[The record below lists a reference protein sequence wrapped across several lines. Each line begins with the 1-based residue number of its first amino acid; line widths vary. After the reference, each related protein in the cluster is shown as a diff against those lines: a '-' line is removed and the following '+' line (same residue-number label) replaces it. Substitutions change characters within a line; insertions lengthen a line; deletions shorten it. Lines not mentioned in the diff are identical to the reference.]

1 MTDKQKTN
9 AYSARNAM
17 SDGHLRYLY
26 EHAMSHTMTFDL
38 QRFGHHHGKSGG
50 KIFASIAGF
59 IVGFTTPWLFGAKA
73 FAAGVMGASLF
84 GSVWSATHQQ
94 SVDSNGSADV
104 SRFDRAQESMSS
116 DGQIPIVYGTRQIS
130 GNQTFH
136 QTNADANTLHKHVVL
151 CEGGIEGVVSV
162 TANDMIIPTGSQT
175 GNTVFTL
182 MNNKYPDARVR
193 KHGSDFDLWAGDNHH
208 HIHLCTK
215 SEVENSHDTYWE
227 YQVSVS
233 SLISYI
239 NQLYA
244 EGWQAFPCAATNNYP
259 GDLWDV
265 EGVVYSETPWSKIFK
280 NSSRWKQKNYVAID
294 ASHGFVNFC
303 ASTVRGGTNYTFHD
317 GDTPENYETVGG
329 YPAMAWLDM
338 NFIVSNELNGNPSV
352 STVVMGKKV
361 YDTRTK
367 KTAYSTNPAMCLRD
381 FMLSKRYGLGRW
393 ISADDLDEDSWN
405 KAADYCDE
413 EISFLDV
420 SGAIIKAKR
429 FELNMVIDQKN
440 SALDWLQEIL
450 ANFQGY
456 LTLSNGKF
464 KLHIE
469 SQTDIS
475 YKFNDDNCSDL
486 SVTPLSIND
495 TPNKY
500 VVKIIDPRNNWST
513 VSCNVEDYADQKER
527 QKIITKEVNLNG
539 TTSQYQALRLARF
552 YRDQNLACP
561 LTLSWKTGINGMH
574 LEPGDVVTV
583 SYHGVFTELPVR
595 ITEIKQ
601 DDDGKFDITG
611 RQYNDTIYG
620 DALGG
625 GVHWYNYTDTTQTVE
640 KRTPSNPT
648 HLKAYT
654 QYRRYE
660 DGTTGYDVI
669 CSYELPQRY
678 DIETGLVYYKTN
690 HMTGAQIGTF
700 KEGEVVDSVGLS
712 RDWIYA
718 GDSPTKIVISNAK
731 VGDIYEFRVQ
741 SRTTDGLVSS
751 EASAPTTTIKV
762 TAKETVPSQPYN
774 LTYNFTKA
782 FTFMWSD
789 VPDSDVMYYEI
800 RKDTNVGSSVGL
812 LGKTQSTSID
822 VNLMERNGTV
832 YVYSVNTLKKYS
844 YPAKIMYNYPKPDA
858 PSYIHFTEALR
869 GVNVLVAPFPA
880 RVKSMRLHIEG
891 SKVSKALDL
900 DNASYTFYGEP
911 DVYNFS
917 ASYVDLMGE
926 GYTSVKY
933 TYTIKPEMNP
943 EWLKDEAISLKKV
956 DKTIQNA
963 VADAQEAVPRLDG
976 VDKDIVG
983 INNDIATVKSDL
995 NNDISNIN
1003 NKLNLAPSDENGYK
1017 SIQELNQKDGKL
1029 ESIIATNKSTQDSVN
1044 ETNASQILQNDNA
1057 IKTVVANLN
1066 KDANGNAYT
1075 SISGLYQTAESIQ
1088 STVQTNKSS
1097 ADSAISQVSQKAD
1110 NVKVTIENKLNNTDP
1125 SKSAYKSISQLS
1137 QTANEIK
1144 TTVIANKTASDKADE
1159 SLASQIKQTAESI
1172 TTTVQTNKKDTDN
1185 AISQVSQKADNVKV
1199 TIENKLNNTD
1209 PSKSEYLSIAQLS
1222 QTADEI
1228 KTTVQTNKKDTD
1240 NAISQVSQKADNVK
1254 VTIENKLN
1262 NTDPSKSE
1270 YLSISQL
1277 SQTAN
1282 EIKTTVQTNKK
1293 DTDSAI
1299 SQVSQKADNV
1309 KVTIENNLNNTDPSK
1324 SAYKSITQLQT
1335 NINGVSSTVQNNKSA
1350 TDTEIS
1356 QIKQTANSLS
1366 STVQEHHTDA
1376 NNQIS
1381 GLSTKITQNADK
1393 ITSVV
1398 TNLSDSDKA
1407 KKNYSAIAQMDDDI
1421 ALRVA
1426 KDDVVNQI
1434 NISKESIL
1442 IDGKKVHITGD
1453 TKFDNNVIVGGMI
1466 AANAITADKLSA
1478 STMEL
1483 TDSQGIKG
1491 GGATLDTNGL
1501 TVRGSDGSYVVH
1513 GSSGMEFHDGNGN
1526 TFAMVGA
1533 IVMGTVK
1540 DGQWVRF
1547 TKPWKTV
1554 PNVIVTPISLQTA
1567 IPGYN
1572 STNLYLD
1579 CRPQSVTTNGFQ
1591 AVCRTVLKAGSG
1603 GLVPVN
1609 KTATGHLKSYSMG
1622 IDGTEITIPEKATTF
1637 TINVTWSITN
1647 YGEDRTAHE
1656 DDYPAFLGPVYL
1668 NLKIDVNG
1676 TNKVNKRIGT
1686 APADD
1691 WYYEKTFNGGH
1702 SETITVSGGDKIK
1715 LYFVATAEKGK
1726 WQDFNEADISA
1737 TIGNYTFN
1745 TTADVPLASGNAFFL
1760 CTDNHN
1766 SPYTI
1771 SNS

>member
-1 MTDKQKTN
+1 MDKQNMNLQDAHNVMTDGEVERIYRE
-9 AYSARNAM
+9 AIEAPF
-17 SDGHLRYLY
+17 L
-26 EHAMSHTMTFDL
+26 FDL

-94 SVDSNGSADV
+94 NVDSNGSADV
-104 SRFDRAQESMSS
+104 SRFDRAQETMSS
-116 DGQIPIVYGTRQIS
+116 DAQIPIVYGTRQIS

-162 TANDMIIPTGSQT
+162 MASDMIIPTGSQT
-175 GNTVFTL
+175 GNTVFTI

-193 KHGSDFDLWAGDNHH
+193 KHGQDFDLWAGDNHH

-215 SEVENSHDTYWE
+215 KEVENSHDTYWE

-244 EGWQAFPCAATNNYP
+244 EGWQAFPVAATNNYP
-259 GDLWDV
+259 GDLWDA
-265 EGVVYSETPWSKIFK
+265 EGNVYVETPWSKLFENQDKYNEQNHVTIDGK
-280 NSSRWKQKNYVAID
+280 N
-294 ASHGFVNFC
+294 GFINFC
-303 ASTVRGGTNYTFHD
+303 ADTIRGGTNYTFHD
-317 GDTPENYETVGG
+317 CESPSNYNEVGG

-338 NFIVSNELNGNPSV
+338 EFIVSNELNGNPSV
-352 STVVMGKKV
+352 SAVVMGKKV

-393 ISADDLDEDSWN
+393 ITADDLDEDSWN
-405 KAADYCDE
+405 RVADYCDE
-413 EISFLDV
+413 EISFLDA
-420 SGAIIKAKR
+420 SGAIIRAKR

-440 SALDWLQEIL
+440 SALDWVQEIL

-456 LTLSNGKF
+456 LTLTNGKF

-469 SQTDIS
+469 QQTDVS

-486 SVTPLSIND
+486 SVTPLSLND

-500 VVKIIDPRNNWST
+500 TVKIIDPRNNWSS
-513 VSCNVEDYADQKER
+513 VACNVEDYADQKER

-561 LTLSWKTGINGMH
+561 LTLSWRTGINGMH
-574 LEPGDVVTV
+574 LEPGDVVTI
-583 SYHGVFTELPVR
+583 SYHKVFTDLPVR

-601 DDDGKFDITG
+601 DDDGKFELTG

-648 HLKAYT
+648 NLRAYT

-678 DIETGLVYYKTN
+678 DVETGLVYYKTN
-690 HMTGAQIGTF
+690 HMTAAQIGTF

-712 RDWIYA
+712 REWIYA

-741 SRTTDGLVSS
+741 SRTTDGLISS
-751 EASAPTTTIKV
+751 EASAPTVTIKV

-774 LTYNFTKA
+774 LTYDFTKS
-782 FTFMWSD
+782 FTFKWSD

-800 RKDTNVGSSVGL
+800 RTDTNVGLTIGL

-822 VNLMERNGTV
+822 VNLIERKGTV

-844 YPAKIMYNYPKPDA
+844 YPAKITYNYPKPDA

-880 RVKSMRLHIEG
+880 RVKSMRLYVEG
-891 SKVSKALDL
+891 HGISKSFDL
-900 DNASYTFYGEP
+900 DNASYTFNGEP
-911 DVYNFS
+911 DIYEFW

-933 TYTIKPEMNP
+933 AYTIKPEMNP

-956 DKTIQNA
+956 DKEIQNA
-963 VADAQEAVPRLDG
+963 VSDAQQAIPRLDK
-976 VDKDIVG
+976 VDNDIAD
-983 INNDIATVKSDL
+983 INNDLSAAKSDL
-995 NNDISNIN
+995 ENDIRQIN
-1003 NKLNLAPSDENGYK
+1003 EDISSVRSDLSQARADVNADVKTITDKLSLAPSDPNGYK
-1017 SIQELNQKDGKL
+1017 SIQELNRKDGEL
-1029 ESIIATNKSTQDSVN
+1029 ESTIASNKATQDGVN
-1044 ETNASQILQNDNA
+1044 ETNASLISQNDSA
-1057 IKTVVANLN
+1057 IKTMVLNLN
-1066 KDANGNAYT
+1066 SDANGNTYR
-1075 SISGLYQTAESIQ
+1075 SISSLYQTAEGIK
-1088 STVQTNKSS
+1088 STVDSNKSATDNS
-1097 ADSAISQVSQKAD
+1097 ISQVSQKAD
-1110 NVKVTIENKLNNTDP
+1110 NVKI
-1125 SKSAYKSISQLS
+1125 
-1137 QTANEIK
+1137 
-1144 TTVIANKTASDKADE
+1144 
-1159 SLASQIKQTAESI
+1159 
-1172 TTTVQTNKKDTDN
+1172 
-1185 AISQVSQKADNVKV
+1185 
-1199 TIENKLNNTD
+1199 
-1209 PSKSEYLSIAQLS
+1209 
-1222 QTADEI
+1222 
-1228 KTTVQTNKKDTD
+1228 
-1240 NAISQVSQKADNVK
+1240 
-1254 VTIENKLN
+1254 
-1262 NTDPSKSE
+1262 
-1270 YLSISQL
+1270 
-1277 SQTAN
+1277 
-1282 EIKTTVQTNKK
+1282 
-1293 DTDSAI
+1293 
-1299 SQVSQKADNV
+1299 
-1309 KVTIENNLNNTDPSK
+1309 TIENNLNNTDPSK
-1324 SAYKSITQLQT
+1324 SAYKSISQLQV
-1335 NINGVSSTVQNNKSA
+1335 NINGLTSTVQENKSA
-1350 TDTEIS
+1350 TDTQIS
-1356 QIKQTANSLS
+1356 QIKQNANSLS
-1366 STVQEHHTDA
+1366 STVQNYHTDA

-1381 GLSTKITQNADK
+1381 GLSSQIKQNANS

-1398 TNLSDSDKA
+1398 TNLSDSEKA
-1407 KKNYSAIAQMDDDI
+1407 KKNYSAIAQLNDDI
-1421 ALRVA
+1421 ALRVS
-1426 KDDVVNQI
+1426 KDDVINQI

-1453 TKFDNNVIVGGMI
+1453 THFDNNVVVRGMI
-1466 AANAITADKLSA
+1466 AAGAITADKLSA

-1483 TDSQGIKG
+1483 TANQGIKG

-1501 TVRGSDGSYVVH
+1501 TVRGNDGSYVVH
-1513 GSSGMEFHDGNGN
+1513 GSNGMEFHDGNGN

-1533 IVMGTVK
+1533 MVMGTVK
-1540 DGQWVRF
+1540 DGQWIKF
-1547 TKPWKTV
+1547 TKPWKNV

-1579 CRPQSVTTNGFQ
+1579 CRAQNVTKNGFQ

-1603 GLVPVN
+1603 GVFPVN
-1609 KTATGHLKSYSMG
+1609 KLASRDLSDLYNKGIPNLTAYTYDIS
-1622 IDGTEITIPEKATTF
+1622 EIKVPDKATKV
-1637 TINVTWSITN
+1637 TINSSWAIENIGDIMWVSHDDD
-1647 YGEDRTAHE
+1647 DRFRYYFG
-1656 DDYPAFLGPVYL
+1656 DIYVDLR
-1668 NLKIDVNG
+1668 IDVNG
-1676 TNKVNKRIGT
+1676 STIKTKRLGSSLGQKT
-1686 APADD
+1686 D
-1691 WYYEKTFNGGH
+1691 EKFKESKSGND
-1702 SETITVSGGDKIK
+1702 SEIITVSGGDTIKIYGVISVQTVK
-1715 LYFVATAEKGK
+1715 RGNFNPQYGDSYEGFGKG
-1726 WQDFNEADISA
+1726 SA
-1737 TIGNYTFN
+1737 SYTLANYSFN
-1745 TTADVPLASGNAFFL
+1745 TTADAPLASGNAFFL
-1760 CTDNHN
+1760 CTDKHN

-1771 SNS
+1771 SDSQ

>member
-50 KIFASIAGF
+50 KMFASIAGF

-94 SVDSNGSADV
+94 SVDSNASADV

-227 YQVSVS
+227 YQVSVT

-265 EGVVYSETPWSKIFK
+265 EGNVYMDIPYGKVFG
-280 NSSRWKQKNYVAID
+280 SSNAWQQQNHVSVD
-294 ASHGFVNFC
+294 STHGFVNFC

-317 GDTPENYETVGG
+317 GDTPENYDTVGG

-352 STVVMGKKV
+352 SAVVMGKKV

-413 EISFLDV
+413 EISFLDA

-456 LTLSNGKF
+456 LTLTNGKF

-486 SVTPLSIND
+486 SVTPLSLND

-500 VVKIIDPRNNWST
+500 VVKIIDPRNNWTT
-513 VSCNVEDYADQKER
+513 VACNVEDYADQKER

-625 GVHWYNYTDTTQTVE
+625 GVHWYNYTDITQTVE

-648 HLKAYT
+648 NLRAYT

-678 DIETGLVYYKTN
+678 DVETGLVYYKTN

-712 RDWIYA
+712 REWIYA
-718 GDSPTKIVISNAK
+718 GDSPTKIVIPNAK

-741 SRTTDGLVSS
+741 SRTTDGLISS
-751 EASAPTTTIKV
+751 EASAPTVTIKV

-774 LTYNFTKA
+774 LTYDFTKA
-782 FTFMWSD
+782 FTFKWSD

-822 VNLMERNGTV
+822 VNLMERKGTV

-844 YPAKIMYNYPKPDA
+844 YPAKVTYNYPKPDA

-880 RVKSMRLHIEG
+880 HVKSMRLYVEG
-891 SKVSKALDL
+891 TKVSKALDL
-900 DNASYTFYGEP
+900 NNASYTFYGEP

-933 TYTIKPEMNP
+933 AYTIKPEMNP

-956 DKTIQNA
+956 DKTIQTA
-963 VADAQEAVPRLDG
+963 VSDAQQAIPRLDTLDANVTELKKTDG
-976 VDKDIVG
+976 EIV
-983 INNDIATVKSDL
+983 ATV
-995 NNDISNIN
+995 
-1003 NKLNLAPSDENGYK
+1003 A
-1017 SIQELNQKDGKL
+1017 
-1029 ESIIATNKSTQDSVN
+1029 
-1044 ETNASQILQNDNA
+1044 
-1057 IKTVVANLN
+1057 
-1066 KDANGNAYT
+1066 
-1075 SISGLYQTAESIQ
+1075 
-1088 STVQTNKSS
+1088 
-1097 ADSAISQVSQKAD
+1097 
-1110 NVKVTIENKLNNTDP
+1110 
-1125 SKSAYKSISQLS
+1125 
-1137 QTANEIK
+1137 
-1144 TTVIANKTASDKADE
+1144 ANKKASDDADA
-1159 SLASQIKQTAESI
+1159 SLATQIKQTAESI
-1172 TTTVQTNKKDTDN
+1172 TSTVEANRKAQDKKNGSLDTD
-1185 AISQVSQKADNVKV
+1185 
-1199 TIENKLNNTD
+1199 
-1209 PSKSEYLSIAQLS
+1209 
-1222 QTADEI
+1222 
-1228 KTTVQTNKKDTD
+1228 
-1240 NAISQVSQKADNVK
+1240 
-1254 VTIENKLN
+1254 
-1262 NTDPSKSE
+1262 
-1270 YLSISQL
+1270 ISQL
-1277 SQTAN
+1277 KQTA
-1282 EIKTTVQTNKK
+1282 E
-1293 DTDSAI
+1293 
-1299 SQVSQKADNV
+1299 
-1309 KVTIENNLNNTDPSK
+1309 
-1324 SAYKSITQLQT
+1324 SIT
-1335 NINGVSSTVQNNKSA
+1335 STVQANKRTSDEADASLA
-1350 TDTEIS
+1350 T
-1356 QIKQTANSLS
+1356 QMKQTAESIT
-1366 STVQEHHTDA
+1366 TVV
-1376 NNQIS
+1376 S
-1381 GLSTKITQNADK
+1381 
-1393 ITSVV
+1393 
-1398 TNLSDSDKA
+1398 NLSDVDKA
-1407 KKNYSAIAQMDDDI
+1407 KAVYSAIAQLADAI
-1421 ALRVA
+1421 QLRVTA
-1426 KDDVVNQI
+1426 NDLEGLGKNGKLMSYL
-1434 NISKESIL
+1434 NMTPISVSILSKLLHITADTL
-1442 IDGKKVHITGD
+1442 IDG
-1453 TKFDNNVIVGGMI
+1453 NVITNGMI
-1466 AANAITADKLSA
+1466 KAGAITADKLAA
-1478 STMEL
+1478 SIIEL
-1483 TDSQGIKG
+1483 TNSQGIKG

-1533 IVMGTVK
+1533 VVMGTVK

-1554 PNVIVTPISLQTA
+1554 PNVIVTPISLQTSIA
-1567 IPGYN
+1567 GYT

-1579 CRPQSVTTNGFQ
+1579 CRPQNVTVNGFQ

-1603 GLVPVN
+1603 GTIPVN
-1609 KTATGHLKSYSMG
+1609 KAASRSFSDLSNHDFAGVKTYTYDIS
-1622 IDGTEITIPEKATTF
+1622 EIKVPDKATKV
-1637 TINVTWSITN
+1637 TINSSWTINNIFDSEWESDNDGDHDWYN
-1647 YGEDRTAHE
+1647 YYFGDIFVDLR
-1656 DDYPAFLGPVYL
+1656 
-1668 NLKIDVNG
+1668 IDVNG
-1676 TNKVNKRIGT
+1676 STVKTKRIGT
-1686 APADD
+1686 SLGRKEDYFKD
-1691 WYYEKTFNGGH
+1691 NKYGNDSEVITVNSGDTIKIYGVFSVQTVKRGDFGRIEYYEGFGNGDA
-1702 SETITVSGGDKIK
+1702 SYTLT
-1715 LYFVATAEKGK
+1715 
-1726 WQDFNEADISA
+1726 
-1737 TIGNYTFN
+1737 NYSFN
-1745 TTADVPLASGNAFFL
+1745 TTADAPLASGNAFFL
-1760 CTDNHN
+1760 CTDKHN

-1771 SNS
+1771 SDSQ

>member
-1 MTDKQKTN
+1 
-9 AYSARNAM
+9 
-17 SDGHLRYLY
+17 
-26 EHAMSHTMTFDL
+26 MTFKFNL

-50 KIFASIAGF
+50 KIFATVLGAILGCANPVMFGLAHTANLAGA
-59 IVGFTTPWLFGAKA
+59 L
-73 FAAGVMGASLF
+73 MGASLF
-84 GSVWSATHQQ
+84 GSIWSATHNQ
-94 SVDSNGSADV
+94 NNTGSPDV
-104 SRFDRAQESMSS
+104 SRFDRAQETMSA
-116 DGQIPIVYGTRQIS
+116 DGQIPIVYGTRQIT

-162 TANDMIIPTGSQT
+162 TANDMIIPTGSQS
-175 GNTVFTL
+175 GNTVFTI
-182 MNNKYPDARVR
+182 MNNKYPNARVR

-215 SEVENSHDTYWE
+215 SEVEKSNNTYWE
-227 YQVSVS
+227 YQVSVT

-239 NQLYA
+239 NQLYS

-259 GDLWDV
+259 GDLWDA
-265 EGVVYSETPWSKIFK
+265 EGNVYVETPWSKLFENQDK
-280 NSSRWKQKNYVAID
+280 YNEKNYVELD
-294 ASHGFVNFC
+294 ATHGFINFC
-303 ASTVRGGTNYTFHD
+303 ADTIRGGTNYTFHD
-317 GDTPENYETVGG
+317 GDTPSNYDEVGG

-338 NFIVSNELNGNPSV
+338 NFIVSSELNGNPSV
-352 STVVMGKKV
+352 SAVVMGKKV
-361 YDTRTK
+361 YDIRTK
-367 KTAYSTNPAMCLRD
+367 KTEYSTNPAMCLRD
-381 FMLSKRYGLGRW
+381 FMLSERYGLGRW
-393 ISADDLDEDSWN
+393 IKAEDLDDDSWA

-413 EISFLDV
+413 EISFLDA
-420 SGAIIKAKR
+420 SGATVKAKR

-440 SALDWLQEIL
+440 DAIEWLKEIL

-456 LTLSNGKF
+456 LTLTNGKF

-469 SQTDIS
+469 QQTDVC
-475 YKFNDDNCSDL
+475 YKFNDDNCFEL
-486 SVTPLSIND
+486 SVAPLALTD

-500 VVKIIDPRNNWST
+500 DVKIIDPRNNWST
-513 VSCNVEDYADQKER
+513 VSCVVEDYADQKER

-552 YRDQNLACP
+552 YRDQNLSCP
-561 LTLSWKTGINGMH
+561 LNISFKTGMQGMH

-583 SYHGVFTELPVR
+583 SYHEVFTDLPIR
-595 ITEIKQ
+595 ITDIKQ
-601 DDDGKFDITG
+601 NDDGNYEISG

-648 HLKAYT
+648 NLRAYT

-660 DGTTGYDVI
+660 DGSTGYDVI
-669 CSYELPQRY
+669 FSYELPQRY
-678 DIETGLVYYKTN
+678 DVETGLVYYKTN
-690 HMTGAQIGTF
+690 HMTAAQIGTF

-712 RDWIYA
+712 REWIYA
-718 GDSPTKIVISNAK
+718 GDSPTKIVIPNAK

-751 EASAPTTTIKV
+751 EASAPTVTIKV

-774 LTYNFTKA
+774 LTYDFTKS
-782 FTFMWSD
+782 FTFKWSD
-789 VPDSDVMYYEI
+789 VPDSDVMYYEV
-800 RKDTNVGSSVGL
+800 RTDTNVGSPVGL

-822 VNLMERNGTV
+822 VNLMKRKGTV

-844 YPAKIMYNYPKPDA
+844 YPAKVTYNYPKPDA

-880 RVKSMRLHIEG
+880 RVKSMRLYVEG
-891 SKVSKALDL
+891 HNISKSFDL
-900 DNASYTFYGEP
+900 NNASYTFYGEP
-911 DVYNFS
+911 DIYNFW

-933 TYTIKPEMNP
+933 AYTIKPEMNP

-956 DKTIQNA
+956 DKTIQGA
-963 VADAQEAVPRLDG
+963 VADAQEAIPRLNS
-976 VDKDIVG
+976 VDSDIKR
-983 INNDIATVKSDL
+983 INEDISSVRSDL
-995 NNDISNIN
+995 AQARTDENADVKTITD
-1003 NKLNLAPSDENGYK
+1003 KLNLAPSDPNGYK
-1017 SIQELNQKDGKL
+1017 SIQELNTKDGQL
-1029 ESIIATNKSTQDSVN
+1029 ESTIASNKTAQDSVN
-1044 ETNASQILQNDNA
+1044 KTNASLISQNDSA
-1057 IKTVVANLN
+1057 IKTMVLNLN
-1066 KDANGNAYT
+1066 SDANGNTYK
-1075 SISGLYQTAESIQ
+1075 SISGLYQTAEGIK
-1088 STVQTNKSS
+1088 STVDSNKSAMDNS
-1097 ADSAISQVSQKAD
+1097 ISQISQKAD
-1110 NVKVTIENKLNNTDP
+1110 SIKSTIETNLNNTDP
-1125 SKSAYKSISQLS
+1125 AKSAYKSISQLS

-1144 TTVIANKTASDKADE
+1144 TTV
-1159 SLASQIKQTAESI
+1159 
-1172 TTTVQTNKKDTDN
+1172 QTNKQD
-1185 AISQVSQKADNVKV
+1185 ADN
-1199 TIENKLNNTD
+1199 
-1209 PSKSEYLSIAQLS
+1209 
-1222 QTADEI
+1222 
-1228 KTTVQTNKKDTD
+1228 
-1240 NAISQVSQKADNVK
+1240 
-1254 VTIENKLN
+1254 
-1262 NTDPSKSE
+1262 
-1270 YLSISQL
+1270 
-1277 SQTAN
+1277 
-1282 EIKTTVQTNKK
+1282 
-1293 DTDSAI
+1293 AI

-1309 KVTIENNLNNTDPSK
+1309 KVTIENNLNSTDPSK
-1324 SAYKSITQLQT
+1324 SAYRSISQLQV
-1335 NINGVSSTVQNNKSA
+1335 NINGLTSTVQNNKSA
-1350 TDTEIS
+1350 TDTQIS
-1356 QIKQTANSLS
+1356 QIKQNANSLS
-1366 STVQEHHTDA
+1366 STVQNYHTDA

-1381 GLSTKITQNADK
+1381 GLSSQIKQNANS

-1398 TNLSDSDKA
+1398 TNLSDSEKA
-1407 KKNYSAIAQMDDDI
+1407 KKNYSAILQLGNDI

-1426 KDDVVNQI
+1426 KDDIINQI

-1453 TKFDNNVIVGGMI
+1453 THFDNNVVVRGMI
-1466 AANAITADKLSA
+1466 AAGAITADKLSA

-1483 TDSQGIKG
+1483 TANQGIKG

-1501 TVRGSDGSYVVH
+1501 TVRGNDGSYVVH
-1513 GSSGMEFHDGNGN
+1513 GSNGMEFHDGNGN

-1533 IVMGTVK
+1533 MVMGTVK
-1540 DGQWVRF
+1540 DGQWVKF

-1579 CRPQSVTTNGFQ
+1579 CRPQNVTVNGFQ

-1603 GLVPVN
+1603 GLVPIN
-1609 KTATGHLKSYSMG
+1609 KTVTGHLESYSMT

-1637 TINVTWSITN
+1637 TINTTWAITN

-1656 DDYPAFLGPVYL
+1656 DDYHAFLGPAYL

-1676 TNKVNKRIGT
+1676 KNKANKRIGT

-1691 WYYEKTFNGGH
+1691 WYYEKTFSGGH

-1715 LYFVATAEKGK
+1715 IYFVATAEKGK
-1726 WQDFNEADISA
+1726 WQDFNEADVSA
-1737 TIGNYTFN
+1737 TIGNYSFN
-1745 TTADVPLASGNAFFL
+1745 TTADVALASGNAFFL
-1760 CTDNHN
+1760 CTDRHN

-1771 SNS
+1771 SDS

>member
-9 AYSARNAM
+9 LHDARNAM
-17 SDGHLRYLY
+17 SDGYLRYLY
-26 EHAMSHTMTFDL
+26 EHVMSHTPVFDL
-38 QRFGHHHGKSGG
+38 QRFGHHRGKSGG
-50 KIFASIAGF
+50 KMFASIAGF
-59 IVGFTTPWLFGAKA
+59 LVGFSTPWLFGAKA
-73 FAAGVMGASLF
+73 FSAGIMGASLF
-84 GSVWSATHQQ
+84 GSIWSASHTQN
-94 SVDSNGSADV
+94 VDTGSADV
-104 SRFDRAQESMSS
+104 SRFDRAQETMSS
-116 DGQIPIVYGTRQIS
+116 DGQIPVVYGTRQVT

-162 TANDMIIPTGSQT
+162 MANDMIIPTGSQT

-182 MNNKYPDARVR
+182 MNNKYPDARVK

-215 SEVENSHDTYWE
+215 KEVENSHDTYWE
-227 YQVSVS
+227 YQVSVT

-239 NQLYA
+239 NQLYS

-265 EGVVYSETPWSKIFK
+265 EGVVYMDVPYGKVFG
-280 NSSRWKQKNYVAID
+280 NSNAYQQQNHVSVD
-294 ASHGFVNFC
+294 STHGFVNFC
-303 ASTVRGGTNYTFHD
+303 ADTIRGGTNYSFHD
-317 GDTPENYETVGG
+317 GDTPSNYDTVGG

-352 STVVMGKKV
+352 SAVVMGKKV

-393 ISADDLDEDSWN
+393 ITSDDLDEDSWN

-413 EISFLDV
+413 EISFLDA

-456 LTLSNGKF
+456 LTLTNGKF

-469 SQTDIS
+469 QQTDIA

-486 SVTPLSIND
+486 SVTPLSLSD

-500 VVKIIDPRNNWST
+500 VVKIIDPRNNWTT
-513 VSCNVEDYADQKER
+513 VACNVEDYADQKER

-601 DDDGKFDITG
+601 DDDGKFDISG

-625 GVHWYNYTDTTQTVE
+625 GVHWYNYTDITQTAERRV
-640 KRTPSNPT
+640 PSNPT
-648 HLKAYT
+648 NLRAYT

-660 DGTTGYDVI
+660 DGSTGYDVI

-678 DIETGLVYYKTN
+678 DVETGLVYYKTN
-690 HMTGAQIGTF
+690 HMTAAQIGTF

-712 RDWIYA
+712 REWIYA

-741 SRTTDGLVSS
+741 SRTTDGLISS
-751 EASAPTTTIKV
+751 EASAPTVTIKV

-774 LTYNFTKA
+774 LTYDFTKA
-782 FTFMWSD
+782 FTFKWSD

-800 RKDTNVGSSVGL
+800 RKDTNVGSAIGL

-822 VNLMERNGTV
+822 VNLMERKGTV

-844 YPAKIMYNYPKPDA
+844 YPAKVTYNYPKPDA

-880 RVKSMRLHIEG
+880 RVKSMRLYVE
-891 SKVSKALDL
+891 STKVSKALDL

-933 TYTIKPEMNP
+933 AYTIKPEMNP
-943 EWLKDEAISLKKV
+943 EWLKDEAISLNKV
-956 DKTIQNA
+956 DKTIQSA
-963 VADAQEAVPRLDG
+963 VKDAQEAIPRLDG
-976 VDKDIVG
+976 VDGNIEKINTNISELRHTDTELVSTIAQNKKD
-983 INNDIATVKSDL
+983 
-995 NNDISNIN
+995 
-1003 NKLNLAPSDENGYK
+1003 
-1017 SIQELNQKDGKL
+1017 
-1029 ESIIATNKSTQDSVN
+1029 
-1044 ETNASQILQNDNA
+1044 
-1057 IKTVVANLN
+1057 
-1066 KDANGNAYT
+1066 
-1075 SISGLYQTAESIQ
+1075 
-1088 STVQTNKSS
+1088 

-1110 NVKVTIENKLNNTDP
+1110 NVKVTIENGLNTTDP
-1125 SKSAYKSISQLS
+1125 SKSPYKSISQL
-1137 QTANEIK
+1137 
-1144 TTVIANKTASDKADE
+1144 
-1159 SLASQIKQTAESI
+1159 
-1172 TTTVQTNKKDTDN
+1172 
-1185 AISQVSQKADNVKV
+1185 KV
-1199 TIENKLNNTD
+1199 D
-1209 PSKSEYLSIAQLS
+1209 
-1222 QTADEI
+1222 
-1228 KTTVQTNKKDTD
+1228 
-1240 NAISQVSQKADNVK
+1240 
-1254 VTIENKLN
+1254 
-1262 NTDPSKSE
+1262 
-1270 YLSISQL
+1270 
-1277 SQTAN
+1277 
-1282 EIKTTVQTNKK
+1282 
-1293 DTDSAI
+1293 
-1299 SQVSQKADNV
+1299 
-1309 KVTIENNLNNTDPSK
+1309 
-1324 SAYKSITQLQT
+1324 
-1335 NINGVSSTVQNNKSA
+1335 INGLTTTVQNNKSA
-1350 TDTEIS
+1350 TDTQIS
-1356 QIKQTANSLS
+1356 QVKQNADSLS
-1366 STVQEHHTDA
+1366 STVQNYHTDA
-1376 NNQIS
+1376 NNKIS
-1381 GLSTKITQNADK
+1381 GLSTKVQQNATS

-1398 TNLSDSDKA
+1398 TNLSNSDKA
-1407 KKNYSAIAQMDDDI
+1407 KKNYSAIAQLDNNI
-1421 ALRVA
+1421 SLKVS
-1426 KDDVVNQI
+1426 KNDVINQI
-1434 NISKESIL
+1434 NVSNESIL
-1442 IDGKKVHITGD
+1442 IDGKKIHITGD

-1466 AANAITADKLSA
+1466 AAGAVTADKLSA

-1483 TDSQGIKG
+1483 TANQGIKG
-1491 GGATLDTNGL
+1491 GGATLDAKGL
-1501 TVRGSDGSYVVH
+1501 TVRGNDGSYVVH
-1513 GSSGMEFHDGNGN
+1513 GSNGMEFHDGNGN

-1533 IVMGTVK
+1533 MVMGTVK
-1540 DGQWVRF
+1540 DGQWVKF

-1554 PNVIVTPISLQTA
+1554 PNVIVTPISLQTSLSN
-1567 IPGYN
+1567 YT

-1579 CRPQSVTTNGFQ
+1579 CRPQNVTVNGFQ

-1609 KTATGHLKSYSMG
+1609 KTVTGHLEYKSIT
-1622 IDGTEITIPEKATTF
+1622 IDGTEITIPENATTF

-1647 YGEDRTAHE
+1647 FGDDETHHE
-1656 DDYPAFLGPVYL
+1656 DDYHTFLGPAYL
-1668 NLKIDVNG
+1668 DLKIDVNG
-1676 TNKVNKRIGT
+1676 TNKVDKRIGT

-1691 WYYEKTFNGGH
+1691 WYYEKTFSGGD
-1702 SETITVSGGDKIK
+1702 SETLAVSGGDKIK
-1715 LYFVATAEKGK
+1715 VYFVATAGKGK
-1726 WQDFNEADISA
+1726 WREFDEANISA
-1737 TIGNYTFN
+1737 TIGNYSFN

-1760 CTDNHN
+1760 CTDKHN
-1766 SPYTI
+1766 SPYTV
-1771 SNS
+1771 SDSQ

>member
-9 AYSARNAM
+9 LHDAHNAM
-17 SDGHLRYLY
+17 SDEHLRYLY
-26 EHAMSHTMTFDL
+26 EHAMSHTPVFDL

-50 KIFASIAGF
+50 KMFASIAGF
-59 IVGFTTPWLFGAKA
+59 LVGFTTPWLFGAKA

-84 GSVWSATHQQ
+84 GSIWSASHTQN
-94 SVDSNGSADV
+94 VDTGSADV
-104 SRFDRAQESMSS
+104 SRFDRAQETMSS
-116 DGQIPIVYGTRQIS
+116 DGQIPVVYGTRQVT

-162 TANDMIIPTGSQT
+162 MANDMIIPTGSQT

-215 SEVENSHDTYWE
+215 KEVENSHDTYWE
-227 YQVSVS
+227 YQVSVT

-244 EGWQAFPCAATNNYP
+244 EGWQAFPCAATNSYP

-265 EGVVYSETPWSKIFK
+265 EGNVYMDEPYGKVFG
-280 NSSRWKQKNYVAID
+280 SSNAFQQQNHVSVDSI
-294 ASHGFVNFC
+294 HGFVNFC
-303 ASTVRGGTNYTFHD
+303 ADTIRGGTNYSFHD
-317 GDTPENYETVGG
+317 GDTPSNYNEVGG

-352 STVVMGKKV
+352 SAVVMGKKV

-413 EISFLDV
+413 EINFLDA

-456 LTLSNGKF
+456 LTLTNGKF

-486 SVTPLSIND
+486 SVTPLSLSD

-500 VVKIIDPRNNWST
+500 VVKIIDPRNNWTT
-513 VSCNVEDYADQKER
+513 VACNVEDYADQKER

-625 GVHWYNYTDTTQTVE
+625 GIHWYNYTDITQTVE

-648 HLKAYT
+648 NIRAYT

-678 DIETGLVYYKTN
+678 DVETGLVYYKTN

-751 EASAPTTTIKV
+751 EASAPTVTIKV

-774 LTYNFTKA
+774 LTYDFSKA
-782 FTFMWSD
+782 FTFKWSD

-800 RKDTNVGSSVGL
+800 RTDTNVGSPVGL

-822 VNLMERNGTV
+822 VNLMERKGTV

-844 YPAKIMYNYPKPDA
+844 YPAKVTYNYPKPDA

-880 RVKSMRLHIEG
+880 RVKSMRLYVEG
-891 SKVSKALDL
+891 HGVSKSFDL
-900 DNASYTFYGEP
+900 ANASYTFKGEP
-911 DVYNFS
+911 DIYEFW

-926 GYTSVKY
+926 GYMSVRY
-933 TYTIKPEMNP
+933 AYTIKPELNP

-956 DKTIQNA
+956 DKEIQDA
-963 VADAQEAVPRLDG
+963 VKDAQQALPNLNEKVAELTKTD
-976 VDKDIVG
+976 DEIK
-983 INNDIATVKSDL
+983 ATVQ
-995 NNDISNIN
+995 NN
-1003 NKLNLAPSDENGYK
+1003 
-1017 SIQELNQKDGKL
+1017 
-1029 ESIIATNKSTQDSVN
+1029 
-1044 ETNASQILQNDNA
+1044 
-1057 IKTVVANLN
+1057 
-1066 KDANGNAYT
+1066 
-1075 SISGLYQTAESIQ
+1075 
-1088 STVQTNKSS
+1088 
-1097 ADSAISQVSQKAD
+1097 
-1110 NVKVTIENKLNNTDP
+1110 VTKM
-1125 SKSAYKSISQLS
+1125 S
-1137 QTANEIK
+1137 
-1144 TTVIANKTASDKADE
+1144 
-1159 SLASQIKQTAESI
+1159 SQIKQ
-1172 TTTVQTNKKDTDN
+1172 
-1185 AISQVSQKADNVKV
+1185 
-1199 TIENKLNNTD
+1199 
-1209 PSKSEYLSIAQLS
+1209 
-1222 QTADEI
+1222 
-1228 KTTVQTNKKDTD
+1228 
-1240 NAISQVSQKADNVK
+1240 
-1254 VTIENKLN
+1254 
-1262 NTDPSKSE
+1262 
-1270 YLSISQL
+1270 
-1277 SQTAN
+1277 
-1282 EIKTTVQTNKK
+1282 
-1293 DTDSAI
+1293 
-1299 SQVSQKADNV
+1299 
-1309 KVTIENNLNNTDPSK
+1309 
-1324 SAYKSITQLQT
+1324 
-1335 NINGVSSTVQNNKSA
+1335 
-1350 TDTEIS
+1350 
-1356 QIKQTANSLS
+1356 
-1366 STVQEHHTDA
+1366 
-1376 NNQIS
+1376 
-1381 GLSTKITQNADK
+1381 NADS

-1398 TNLSDSDKA
+1398 TNLSDSEKA
-1407 KKNYSAIAQMDDDI
+1407 KNNYSAIAQLIDDI
-1421 ALRVA
+1421 NLRVA

-1442 IDGKKVHITGD
+1442 IDGNKVHITGD
-1453 TKFDNNVIVGGMI
+1453 TKIDKNVIVGGMI
-1466 AANAITADKLSA
+1466 AANSITAEKLS
-1478 STMEL
+1478 SETMEL
-1483 TDSQGIKG
+1483 TSNQGIKG

-1501 TVRGSDGSYVVH
+1501 TVRGNDGSYVVH
-1513 GSSGMEFHDGNGN
+1513 GSNGMEFHDGNGN

-1533 IVMGTVK
+1533 TIMGTVK
-1540 DGQWVRF
+1540 DGQWVKF

-1567 IPGYN
+1567 IPGYT

-1579 CRPQSVTTNGFQ
+1579 CRAQNVTNNGFQ

-1603 GLVPVN
+1603 GAFPVN
-1609 KTATGHLKSYSMG
+1609 KVASRDFSDLYGQGIQKLTSYTYDVS
-1622 IDGTEITIPEKATTF
+1622 EIKVPDKATKV
-1637 TINVTWSITN
+1637 TINSSWTLNNI
-1647 YGEDRTAHE
+1647 GEVHSRSHDE
-1656 DDYPAFLGPVYL
+1656 DDEYTYYFGDIYVDVR
-1668 NLKIDVNG
+1668 IDVNG
-1676 TNKVNKRIGT
+1676 STIKTKRLGSSLGQKTDLGEATKENKSGNDSEVIT
-1686 APADD
+1686 V
-1691 WYYEKTFNGGH
+1691 NGGDTIKIYGVFSVQSVERGGLNH
-1702 SETITVSGGDKIK
+1702 SYEWHRGFG
-1715 LYFVATAEKGK
+1715 KG
-1726 WQDFNEADISA
+1726 NASY
-1737 TIGNYTFN
+1737 TLTNYSFN
-1745 TTADVPLASGNAFFL
+1745 TTADAPLASGNAFFL
-1760 CTDNHN
+1760 CTDQHN

-1771 SNS
+1771 SDSQ

>member
-1 MTDKQKTN
+1 MDKQNMNLQDAHNVMTDGEVERIYRE
-9 AYSARNAM
+9 AIEAPF
-17 SDGHLRYLY
+17 L
-26 EHAMSHTMTFDL
+26 FDL

-94 SVDSNGSADV
+94 NVDSNGSADV
-104 SRFDRAQESMSS
+104 SRFDRAQETMSS
-116 DGQIPIVYGTRQIS
+116 DAQIPIVYGTRQIS

-162 TANDMIIPTGSQT
+162 MASDMIIPTGSQT
-175 GNTVFTL
+175 GNTVFTI

-193 KHGSDFDLWAGDNHH
+193 KHGQDFDLWAGDNHH

-215 SEVENSHDTYWE
+215 KEVENSHDTYWE

-244 EGWQAFPCAATNNYP
+244 EGWQAFPVAATNNYP
-259 GDLWDV
+259 GDLWDA
-265 EGVVYSETPWSKIFK
+265 EGNVYVETPWSKLFENQDKYNEQNHVTIDGK
-280 NSSRWKQKNYVAID
+280 N
-294 ASHGFVNFC
+294 GFINFC
-303 ASTVRGGTNYTFHD
+303 ADTIRGGTNYTFHD
-317 GDTPENYETVGG
+317 CESPSNYNEVGG

-338 NFIVSNELNGNPSV
+338 DFIVSNELNGNPSV
-352 STVVMGKKV
+352 SAVVMGKKV

-393 ISADDLDEDSWN
+393 ITADDLDEDSWN
-405 KAADYCDE
+405 RVADYCDE
-413 EISFLDV
+413 EISFLDA
-420 SGAIIKAKR
+420 SGAIIRAKR

-440 SALDWLQEIL
+440 SALDWVQEIL

-456 LTLSNGKF
+456 LTLTNGKF

-469 SQTDIS
+469 QQTDVS

-486 SVTPLSIND
+486 SVTPLSLND

-500 VVKIIDPRNNWST
+500 TVKIIDPRNNWSS
-513 VSCNVEDYADQKER
+513 VACNVEDYADQKER

-574 LEPGDVVTV
+574 LEPGDVVTI

-601 DDDGKFDITG
+601 DDDGKFNITG

-648 HLKAYT
+648 NIKAYT

-678 DIETGLVYYKTN
+678 DVETGLVYYKTN
-690 HMTGAQIGTF
+690 HMTAAQIGTF

-712 RDWIYA
+712 REWIYA

-741 SRTTDGLVSS
+741 SRTTDGLISS
-751 EASAPTTTIKV
+751 EASAPTVTIKV

-774 LTYNFTKA
+774 LTYDFTKS
-782 FTFMWSD
+782 FTFKWSD

-800 RKDTNVGSSVGL
+800 RTDTNVGLTIGL

-822 VNLMERNGTV
+822 VNLIERKGTV

-844 YPAKIMYNYPKPDA
+844 YPAKITYNYPKPDA

-880 RVKSMRLHIEG
+880 RVKSMRLYVEG
-891 SKVSKALDL
+891 HGISKSFDL
-900 DNASYTFYGEP
+900 DNASYTFNGEP
-911 DVYNFS
+911 DIYEFW

-933 TYTIKPEMNP
+933 AYTIKPEMNP

-956 DKTIQNA
+956 DKEIQNA
-963 VADAQEAVPRLDG
+963 VSDAQQAIPRLDK
-976 VDKDIVG
+976 VDNDIAD
-983 INNDIATVKSDL
+983 INNDLSAAKSDL
-995 NNDISNIN
+995 ENDIRQIN
-1003 NKLNLAPSDENGYK
+1003 EDISSVRSDLSQARADVNADVKTITDKLSLAPSDPNGYK
-1017 SIQELNQKDGKL
+1017 SIQELNRKDGEL
-1029 ESIIATNKSTQDSVN
+1029 ESTIASNKATQDGVN
-1044 ETNASQILQNDNA
+1044 ETNASLISQNDSA
-1057 IKTVVANLN
+1057 IKTMVLNLN
-1066 KDANGNAYT
+1066 SDANGNTYR
-1075 SISGLYQTAESIQ
+1075 SISSLYQTAEGIK
-1088 STVQTNKSS
+1088 STVDSNKSATDNS
-1097 ADSAISQVSQKAD
+1097 ISQVSQKAD
-1110 NVKVTIENKLNNTDP
+1110 NVKI
-1125 SKSAYKSISQLS
+1125 
-1137 QTANEIK
+1137 
-1144 TTVIANKTASDKADE
+1144 
-1159 SLASQIKQTAESI
+1159 
-1172 TTTVQTNKKDTDN
+1172 
-1185 AISQVSQKADNVKV
+1185 
-1199 TIENKLNNTD
+1199 
-1209 PSKSEYLSIAQLS
+1209 
-1222 QTADEI
+1222 
-1228 KTTVQTNKKDTD
+1228 
-1240 NAISQVSQKADNVK
+1240 
-1254 VTIENKLN
+1254 
-1262 NTDPSKSE
+1262 
-1270 YLSISQL
+1270 
-1277 SQTAN
+1277 
-1282 EIKTTVQTNKK
+1282 
-1293 DTDSAI
+1293 
-1299 SQVSQKADNV
+1299 
-1309 KVTIENNLNNTDPSK
+1309 TIENNLNNTDPSK
-1324 SAYKSITQLQT
+1324 SAYKSISQLQV
-1335 NINGVSSTVQNNKSA
+1335 NINGLTSTVQENKSA
-1350 TDTEIS
+1350 TDTQIS
-1356 QIKQTANSLS
+1356 QIKQNANSLS
-1366 STVQEHHTDA
+1366 STVQNYHTDA

-1381 GLSTKITQNADK
+1381 GLSSQIKQNANS

-1398 TNLSDSDKA
+1398 TNLSDSEKA
-1407 KKNYSAIAQMDDDI
+1407 KKNYSAIAQLNDDI
-1421 ALRVA
+1421 ALRVS
-1426 KDDVVNQI
+1426 KDDVINQI

-1453 TKFDNNVIVGGMI
+1453 THFDNNVVVRGMI
-1466 AANAITADKLSA
+1466 AAGAITADKLSA

-1483 TDSQGIKG
+1483 TANQGIKG

-1501 TVRGSDGSYVVH
+1501 TVRGNDGSYVVH
-1513 GSSGMEFHDGNGN
+1513 GSNGMEFHDGNGN

-1533 IVMGTVK
+1533 MVMGTVK
-1540 DGQWVRF
+1540 DGQWIKF
-1547 TKPWKTV
+1547 TKPWKNV

-1579 CRPQSVTTNGFQ
+1579 CRAQNVTKNGFQ

-1603 GLVPVN
+1603 GVFPVN
-1609 KTATGHLKSYSMG
+1609 KLASRDLSDLYNKGIPNLTAYTYDIS
-1622 IDGTEITIPEKATTF
+1622 EIKVPDKATKV
-1637 TINVTWSITN
+1637 TINSSWAIENIGDIMWVSHDDD
-1647 YGEDRTAHE
+1647 DRFRYYFG
-1656 DDYPAFLGPVYL
+1656 DIYVDLR
-1668 NLKIDVNG
+1668 IDVNG
-1676 TNKVNKRIGT
+1676 STIKTKRLGSSLGQKT
-1686 APADD
+1686 D
-1691 WYYEKTFNGGH
+1691 EKFKESKSGND
-1702 SETITVSGGDKIK
+1702 SEIITVSGGDTIKIYGVISVQTVK
-1715 LYFVATAEKGK
+1715 RGNFNPQYGDSYEGFGKG
-1726 WQDFNEADISA
+1726 SA
-1737 TIGNYTFN
+1737 SYTLANYSFN
-1745 TTADVPLASGNAFFL
+1745 TTADAPLASGNAFFL
-1760 CTDNHN
+1760 CTDKHN

-1771 SNS
+1771 SDSQ

>member
-9 AYSARNAM
+9 LHNARNAM
-17 SDGHLRYLY
+17 SDDKLRYLY
-26 EHAMSHTMTFDL
+26 KHAMSRTMTFDL
-38 QRFGHHHGKSGG
+38 QRFGHHRGKSGG
-50 KIFASIAGF
+50 KMFASIAGF
-59 IVGFTTPWLFGAKA
+59 LVGFSTPWLFGAKA
-73 FAAGVMGASLF
+73 FSAGIMGASLF
-84 GSVWSATHQQ
+84 GSIWSASHTQN
-94 SVDSNGSADV
+94 VDTGSADV
-104 SRFDRAQESMSS
+104 SRFDRAQETMSS
-116 DGQIPIVYGTRQIS
+116 DGQIPVVYGTRQVT

-162 TANDMIIPTGSQT
+162 MANDMIIPTGSQT

-227 YQVSVS
+227 YQVSVT

-244 EGWQAFPCAATNNYP
+244 EGWQAFPCAATNSYP

-265 EGVVYSETPWSKIFK
+265 EGNVYMDVPYGKVFG
-280 NSSRWKQKNYVAID
+280 NSNAFQQQNHVSVD
-294 ASHGFVNFC
+294 STHGFVNFC
-303 ASTVRGGTNYTFHD
+303 ADTIRGGTNYSFHD
-317 GDTPENYETVGG
+317 GDTPSNYDTVGG

-352 STVVMGKKV
+352 SAVVMGKKV

-413 EISFLDV
+413 EISFLDA

-469 SQTDIS
+469 QQTDIA

-486 SVTPLSIND
+486 SVTPLSLSD

-500 VVKIIDPRNNWST
+500 VVKIIDPRNNWTT
-513 VSCNVEDYADQKER
+513 VACNVEDYADQKER

-601 DDDGKFDITG
+601 DDDGKFDISG

-625 GVHWYNYTDTTQTVE
+625 GVHWYNYTDITQTVE

-648 HLKAYT
+648 NIKAYT

-678 DIETGLVYYKTN
+678 DVETGLVYYKTN
-690 HMTGAQIGTF
+690 HMTAAQIGKF
-700 KEGEVVDSVGLS
+700 NEGEVVDSVGLS
-712 RDWIYA
+712 REWIYA

-751 EASAPTTTIKV
+751 EASAPTTTIRV

-774 LTYNFTKA
+774 LTYDFSKA
-782 FTFMWSD
+782 FTFRWSD

-800 RKDTNVGSSVGL
+800 RTDTNVGSAIGL

-822 VNLMERNGTV
+822 VNLMERKGTV

-844 YPAKIMYNYPKPDA
+844 YPAKVTYNYPKPDA

-880 RVKSMRLHIEG
+880 RVKSMRLYVE
-891 SKVSKALDL
+891 STKVSKVLDL
-900 DNASYTFYGEP
+900 DNSSYTFYGEP

-926 GYTSVKY
+926 GYTSVRYSY
-933 TYTIKPEMNP
+933 TVKPEMNP

-956 DKTIQNA
+956 DKEIQNA
-963 VADAQEAVPRLDG
+963 VADAQEAIPRLDG
-976 VDKDIVG
+976 VDG
-983 INNDIATVKSDL
+983 
-995 NNDISNIN
+995 
-1003 NKLNLAPSDENGYK
+1003 
-1017 SIQELNQKDGKL
+1017 SI
-1029 ESIIATNKSTQDSVN
+1029 
-1044 ETNASQILQNDNA
+1044 ETINASVSELRHTDSE
-1057 IKTVVANLN
+1057 L
-1066 KDANGNAYT
+1066 
-1075 SISGLYQTAESIQ
+1075 S
-1088 STVQTNKSS
+1088 STIVQ
-1097 ADSAISQVSQKAD
+1097 
-1110 NVKVTIENKLNNTDP
+1110 
-1125 SKSAYKSISQLS
+1125 
-1137 QTANEIK
+1137 
-1144 TTVIANKTASDKADE
+1144 
-1159 SLASQIKQTAESI
+1159 
-1172 TTTVQTNKKDTDN
+1172 NKKD
-1185 AISQVSQKADNVKV
+1185 A
-1199 TIENKLNNTD
+1199 EG
-1209 PSKSEYLSIAQLS
+1209 
-1222 QTADEI
+1222 
-1228 KTTVQTNKKDTD
+1228 
-1240 NAISQVSQKADNVK
+1240 
-1254 VTIENKLN
+1254 
-1262 NTDPSKSE
+1262 
-1270 YLSISQL
+1270 
-1277 SQTAN
+1277 
-1282 EIKTTVQTNKK
+1282 
-1293 DTDSAI
+1293 AI

-1324 SAYKSITQLQT
+1324 SVYKSISQLKVD
-1335 NINGVSSTVQNNKSA
+1335 INGLTTTVQNNKSA
-1350 TDTEIS
+1350 TDTQIS
-1356 QIKQTANSLS
+1356 QIKQNANSLS
-1366 STVQEHHTDA
+1366 STVQTYHTDA

-1381 GLSTKITQNADK
+1381 GLSSRITQNANS

-1398 TNLSDSDKA
+1398 TNLSDTDKA
-1407 KKNYSAIAQMDDDI
+1407 KKNYSAIAQLNNDI
-1421 ALRVA
+1421 SLKVA
-1426 KDDVVNQI
+1426 KNDVINQI
-1434 NISKESIL
+1434 NISNESIL
-1442 IDGKKVHITGD
+1442 IDGKKVHVTGD

-1466 AANAITADKLSA
+1466 ASHAITADKLSA

-1483 TDSQGIKG
+1483 TSNQGIKG

-1533 IVMGTVK
+1533 MVMGTVK
-1540 DGQWVRF
+1540 DGQWVKF

-1567 IPGYN
+1567 IPSYN

-1579 CRPQSVTTNGFQ
+1579 CRPQNVTVNGFQ

-1609 KTATGHLKSYSMG
+1609 KKVTGHLESYSMT
-1622 IDGTEITIPEKATTF
+1622 IDGTEITIPEKATAF
-1637 TINVTWSITN
+1637 TINVTWEITN

-1656 DDYPAFLGPVYL
+1656 DDYHAFLGPAYL

-1691 WYYEKTFNGGH
+1691 WYYKKTFSGGH

-1715 LYFVATAEKGK
+1715 IYFVATAEKGK
-1726 WQDFNEADISA
+1726 WQDFDEADISA

-1745 TTADVPLASGNAFFL
+1745 TTADVALASGNAFFL
-1760 CTDNHN
+1760 CTDKHN
-1766 SPYTI
+1766 SPYMI
-1771 SNS
+1771 SNTQ

>member
-9 AYSARNAM
+9 LHDAHNAM
-17 SDGHLRYLY
+17 SDEHLRYLY
-26 EHAMSHTMTFDL
+26 EHAMSHTPVFDL

-50 KIFASIAGF
+50 KMFASIAGF
-59 IVGFTTPWLFGAKA
+59 LVGFTTPWLFGAKA

-84 GSVWSATHQQ
+84 GSIWSASHTQN
-94 SVDSNGSADV
+94 VDTGSADV
-104 SRFDRAQESMSS
+104 SRFDRAQETMSS
-116 DGQIPIVYGTRQIS
+116 DGQIPVVYGTRQVT

-162 TANDMIIPTGSQT
+162 MANDMIIPTGSQT

-182 MNNKYPDARVR
+182 MNNKYPDARVK

-215 SEVENSHDTYWE
+215 KEVENSHDTYWE
-227 YQVSVS
+227 YQVSVT

-244 EGWQAFPCAATNNYP
+244 EGWQAFPCAATNSYP

-265 EGVVYSETPWSKIFK
+265 EGNVYMDEPYGKVFG
-280 NSSRWKQKNYVAID
+280 SSNAFQQQNHVSVDSI
-294 ASHGFVNFC
+294 HGFVNFC
-303 ASTVRGGTNYTFHD
+303 ADTIRGGTNYSFHD
-317 GDTPENYETVGG
+317 GDTPENYDTVGG

-352 STVVMGKKV
+352 SAVVMGKKV

-413 EISFLDV
+413 EISFLDA

-456 LTLSNGKF
+456 LTLTNGKF

-469 SQTDIS
+469 QQTDIA

-486 SVTPLSIND
+486 SVTPLSLND

-500 VVKIIDPRNNWST
+500 VVKIIDPRNNWTT
-513 VSCNVEDYADQKER
+513 VACNVEDYADQKER

-601 DDDGKFDITG
+601 DDDGKFDISG

-625 GVHWYNYTDTTQTVE
+625 GVHWYNYTDITQTVE

-648 HLKAYT
+648 NIRAYT

-678 DIETGLVYYKTN
+678 DVETGLVYYKTN
-690 HMTGAQIGTF
+690 HLSAAQIGKF
-700 KEGEVVDSVGLS
+700 NEGEVVDDVGLS
-712 RDWIYA
+712 REWIYA

-751 EASAPTTTIKV
+751 ESSAPTTTIKV

-774 LTYNFTKA
+774 LTYDFTKA
-782 FTFMWSD
+782 FTFRWSD

-822 VNLMERNGTV
+822 VNLMERKGTV

-844 YPAKIMYNYPKPDA
+844 YPAKVTYNYPKPDA

-880 RVKSMRLHIEG
+880 RVKSMRLYVEG

-900 DNASYTFYGEP
+900 NNASYTFYGDP

-917 ASYVDLMGE
+917 VSYVDLMGE

-933 TYTIKPEMNP
+933 SYTIKPEMNP

-956 DKTIQNA
+956 DKTIQSA
-963 VADAQEAVPRLDG
+963 VSDAQQAIPRLDS
-976 VDKDIVG
+976 VD
-983 INNDIATVKSDL
+983 N
-995 NNDISNIN
+995 NIN
-1003 NKLNLAPSDENGYK
+1003 TINTNISELRHTDSELSSTIVQNK
-1017 SIQELNQKDGKL
+1017 
-1029 ESIIATNKSTQDSVN
+1029 
-1044 ETNASQILQNDNA
+1044 
-1057 IKTVVANLN
+1057 
-1066 KDANGNAYT
+1066 KDADD
-1075 SISGLYQTAESIQ
+1075 
-1088 STVQTNKSS
+1088 
-1097 ADSAISQVSQKAD
+1097 ADAA
-1110 NVKVTIENKLNNTDP
+1110 
-1125 SKSAYKSISQLS
+1125 
-1137 QTANEIK
+1137 
-1144 TTVIANKTASDKADE
+1144 
-1159 SLASQIKQTAESI
+1159 LASQIEQTAESI
-1172 TTTVQTNKKDTDN
+1172 TTTVQ
-1185 AISQVSQKADNVKV
+1185 A
-1199 TIENKLNNTD
+1199 
-1209 PSKSEYLSIAQLS
+1209 
-1222 QTADEI
+1222 
-1228 KTTVQTNKKDTD
+1228 
-1240 NAISQVSQKADNVK
+1240 
-1254 VTIENKLN
+1254 
-1262 NTDPSKSE
+1262 
-1270 YLSISQL
+1270 
-1277 SQTAN
+1277 
-1282 EIKTTVQTNKK
+1282 NKK

-1299 SQVSQKADNV
+1299 SQVSQKADDV
-1309 KVTIENNLNNTDPSK
+1309 KVTIESNLNNTDPSK

-1335 NINGVSSTVQNNKSA
+1335 NINGVSTTVQNNKSA

-1356 QIKQTANSLS
+1356 QIKQNANSLS
-1366 STVQEHHTDA
+1366 STVQEYHTDA
-1376 NNQIS
+1376 NNQIT
-1381 GLSTKITQNADK
+1381 GLSTKISQNADK
-1393 ITSVV
+1393 ITSIV
-1398 TNLSDSDKA
+1398 TNLSNSDKA
-1407 KKNYSAIAQMDDDI
+1407 KQNYSAIAQLDNDI
-1421 ALRVA
+1421 SLKVA
-1426 KDDVVNQI
+1426 KNDVINQI
-1434 NISKESIL
+1434 NVSNESIL
-1442 IDGKKVHITGD
+1442 IDGKKVHVTGD

-1466 AANAITADKLSA
+1466 ASHAITADKLSA

-1483 TDSQGIKG
+1483 TSNQGIKG
-1491 GGATLDTNGL
+1491 GGATLDANGL

-1533 IVMGTVK
+1533 MIMGTVK
-1540 DGQWVRF
+1540 DGQWVKF
-1547 TKPWKTV
+1547 AKPWKTA
-1554 PNVIVTPISLQTA
+1554 PNVIVTPISLQTSLSN
-1567 IPGYN
+1567 YT

-1579 CRPQSVTTNGFQ
+1579 CRPQNVTVNGFQ

-1609 KTATGHLKSYSMG
+1609 KTVTGHLESYSMT

-1637 TINVTWSITN
+1637 TINVTWEITN
-1647 YGEDRTAHE
+1647 YGEDRTHHE
-1656 DDYPAFLGPVYL
+1656 DDYHAFLGPAYL

-1691 WYYEKTFNGGH
+1691 WYYAKTFSGGH

-1715 LYFVATAEKGK
+1715 IYFAATAEKGK

-1745 TTADVPLASGNAFFL
+1745 TTADVPLSSGNAFFL
-1760 CTDNHN
+1760 CTDKHN

-1771 SNS
+1771 SDSQ

>member
-1 MTDKQKTN
+1 
-9 AYSARNAM
+9 
-17 SDGHLRYLY
+17 
-26 EHAMSHTMTFDL
+26 
-38 QRFGHHHGKSGG
+38 
-50 KIFASIAGF
+50 
-59 IVGFTTPWLFGAKA
+59 
-73 FAAGVMGASLF
+73 MGASLF
-84 GSVWSATHQQ
+84 GSIWSASHTQN
-94 SVDSNGSADV
+94 VDTGSADV
-104 SRFDRAQESMSS
+104 SRFDRAQETMSS
-116 DGQIPIVYGTRQIS
+116 DGQIPVVYGTRQVT

-162 TANDMIIPTGSQT
+162 MANDMIIPTGSQT

-182 MNNKYPDARVR
+182 MNNKYPDARVK

-215 SEVENSHDTYWE
+215 KEVENSHDTYWE
-227 YQVSVS
+227 YQVSVT

-244 EGWQAFPCAATNNYP
+244 EGWQAFPCAATNSYP

-265 EGVVYSETPWSKIFK
+265 EGNVYMDEPYGKVFGDR
-280 NSSRWKQKNYVAID
+280 NSYQQQNHVSID
-294 ASHGFVNFC
+294 SSHGFVNFC
-303 ASTVRGGTNYTFHD
+303 ADTIRGGTNYSFHD
-317 GDTPENYETVGG
+317 GDTPENYDTVGG
-329 YPAMAWLDM
+329 YPAIAWLDM

-352 STVVMGKKV
+352 SAVVMGKKV

-413 EISFLDV
+413 EISFLDA

-456 LTLSNGKF
+456 LTLTNSKF

-486 SVTPLSIND
+486 SVTPLSLND

-500 VVKIIDPRNNWST
+500 VVKIIDPRNNWTT
-513 VSCNVEDYADQKER
+513 VACNVEDYADQKER

-601 DDDGKFDITG
+601 DDDGKFDISG

-678 DIETGLVYYKTN
+678 DVETGLVYYKTN
-690 HMTGAQIGTF
+690 HLSAAQIGTF
-700 KEGEVVDSVGLS
+700 KEGEVVDNVGLS
-712 RDWIYA
+712 REWIYA
-718 GDSPTKIVISNAK
+718 GDSPTEIVISNAK

-774 LTYNFTKA
+774 LTYDFTKA
-782 FTFMWSD
+782 FTFKWSD

-800 RKDTNVGSSVGL
+800 RKDTNVGSAIGL

-822 VNLMERNGTV
+822 VNLMERKGTV

-844 YPAKIMYNYPKPDA
+844 YPAKVTYNYPKPDA

-880 RVKSMRLHIEG
+880 RVKSMRLYVE
-891 SKVSKALDL
+891 STKVSKALDL

-933 TYTIKPEMNP
+933 VYTIKPEMNP

-956 DKTIQNA
+956 DKTIQSA
-963 VADAQEAVPRLDG
+963 VSDAQQAIPRLDKI
-976 VDKDIVG
+976 DDDIKS
-983 INNDIATVKSDL
+983 INTDISTAKADLSNDITS
-995 NNDISNIN
+995 IN
-1003 NKLNLAPSDENGYK
+1003 NKLNLAPSDANGYK
-1017 SIQELNQKDGKL
+1017 SIQELNTKAGKL
-1029 ESIIATNKSTQDSVN
+1029 ESTIASNKSEQDSVN

-1066 KDANGNAYT
+1066 KDADGNAYT

-1088 STVQTNKSS
+1088 STVAKNKEA
-1097 ADSAISQVSQKAD
+1097 ADQ
-1110 NVKVTIENKLNNTDP
+1110 
-1125 SKSAYKSISQLS
+1125 
-1137 QTANEIK
+1137 
-1144 TTVIANKTASDKADE
+1144 ADE

-1172 TTTVQTNKKDTDN
+1172 TTTVQ
-1185 AISQVSQKADNVKV
+1185 A
-1199 TIENKLNNTD
+1199 
-1209 PSKSEYLSIAQLS
+1209 
-1222 QTADEI
+1222 
-1228 KTTVQTNKKDTD
+1228 
-1240 NAISQVSQKADNVK
+1240 
-1254 VTIENKLN
+1254 
-1262 NTDPSKSE
+1262 
-1270 YLSISQL
+1270 
-1277 SQTAN
+1277 
-1282 EIKTTVQTNKK
+1282 NKK

-1299 SQVSQKADNV
+1299 SQVSQKADNI

-1335 NINGVSSTVQNNKSA
+1335 NINGVSTTVQNNKSA

-1366 STVQEHHTDA
+1366 STVQTYQTDA

-1407 KKNYSAIAQMDDDI
+1407 KKNYSAIAQLDNDI
-1421 ALRVA
+1421 SLKVA
-1426 KDDVVNQI
+1426 KNDVINQI
-1434 NISKESIL
+1434 NISNESIR
-1442 IDGKKVHITGD
+1442 IDGKKVHVTGD

-1466 AANAITADKLSA
+1466 AAHAITADKLSA

-1483 TDSQGIKG
+1483 TANQGIKG
-1491 GGATLDTNGL
+1491 GGATLDSNGL

-1533 IVMGTVK
+1533 MIMGTVK
-1540 DGQWVRF
+1540 DGQWVKF

-1579 CRPQSVTTNGFQ
+1579 CRPQNVTVNGFQ

-1603 GLVPVN
+1603 GIIPIN
-1609 KTATGHLKSYSMG
+1609 KTATKDLNELSGYRYKDLTSFTYDISEIKIPDKATQLTITSSWALRNLGHLD
-1622 IDGTEITIPEKATTF
+1622 IDSDTSGDHDYYTYY
-1637 TINVTWSITN
+1637 
-1647 YGEDRTAHE
+1647 YGD
-1656 DDYPAFLGPVYL
+1656 AFVDMR
-1668 NLKIDVNG
+1668 IDVNG
-1676 TNKVNKRIGT
+1676 STVKTKRLASSYGQKPT
-1686 APADD
+1686 WDHDFDEHKSGDD
-1691 WYYEKTFNGGH
+1691 
-1702 SETITVSGGDKIK
+1702 SETITVKGGDTIK
-1715 LYFVATAEKGK
+1715 VYGVFSVQTGSRSG
-1726 WQDFNEADISA
+1726 NEYGGFDGGSA
-1737 TIGNYTFN
+1737 SYTLKNYSFN
-1745 TTADVPLASGNAFFL
+1745 TTADSPLASGNAFFL
-1760 CTDNHN
+1760 CTDKHN

-1771 SNS
+1771 SDSQ

>member
-9 AYSARNAM
+9 LHDAHNAM
-17 SDGHLRYLY
+17 SDEHLRYLY
-26 EHAMSHTMTFDL
+26 KHAMSHTPVFDL
-38 QRFGHHHGKSGG
+38 QRFGHHRGKSGG
-50 KIFASIAGF
+50 KMFASIAGF

-162 TANDMIIPTGSQT
+162 MANDMIIPTGSQT

-182 MNNKYPDARVR
+182 MNNKYPDARVK

-215 SEVENSHDTYWE
+215 KEVENSHDTYWE
-227 YQVSVS
+227 YQVSVT

-244 EGWQAFPCAATNNYP
+244 EGWQAFPCAATNSYP

-265 EGVVYSETPWSKIFK
+265 EGNVYMDEPYGKVFG
-280 NSSRWKQKNYVAID
+280 SSNAFQQQNHVSVDSI
-294 ASHGFVNFC
+294 HGFVNFC
-303 ASTVRGGTNYTFHD
+303 ADTIRGGTNYSFHD
-317 GDTPENYETVGG
+317 GDTPENYDTVGG

-352 STVVMGKKV
+352 SAVVMGKKV

-413 EISFLDV
+413 EISFLDA

-469 SQTDIS
+469 QQTDIS

-486 SVTPLSIND
+486 SVTPLSLND

-500 VVKIIDPRNNWST
+500 VVKIIDPRNNWTT
-513 VSCNVEDYADQKER
+513 VACNVEDYADQKER

-574 LEPGDVVTV
+574 LEPGDVVAI

-601 DDDGKFDITG
+601 DDDGKFDISG

-625 GVHWYNYTDTTQTVE
+625 GVHWYNYTDITQTVE

-648 HLKAYT
+648 NIKAYT

-678 DIETGLVYYKTN
+678 DVETGLVYYKTN
-690 HMTGAQIGTF
+690 HISGAQIGTF

-712 RDWIYA
+712 REWIYA

-774 LTYNFTKA
+774 LTYDFTKA
-782 FTFMWSD
+782 FTFKWSD

-800 RKDTNVGSSVGL
+800 RKDTNVGSPVGL

-822 VNLMERNGTV
+822 VNLMERKGTV

-844 YPAKIMYNYPKPDA
+844 YPAKVTYNYPKPDA

-880 RVKSMRLHIEG
+880 HVKSMRLYVEG
-891 SKVSKALDL
+891 TKVSKALDL
-900 DNASYTFYGEP
+900 NNASYTFYGDP

-933 TYTIKPEMNP
+933 AYTIKPEMNP

-956 DKTIQNA
+956 DKTIQSA
-963 VADAQEAVPRLDG
+963 VKDAQDAIPRLDS
-976 VDKDIVG
+976 VD
-983 INNDIATVKSDL
+983 N
-995 NNDISNIN
+995 NIN
-1003 NKLNLAPSDENGYK
+1003 TINTNISELRHTDTELSSTIAQNK
-1017 SIQELNQKDGKL
+1017 KDADDADAAL
-1029 ESIIATNKSTQDSVN
+1029 
-1044 ETNASQILQNDNA
+1044 ASQIE
-1057 IKTVVANLN
+1057 
-1066 KDANGNAYT
+1066 
-1075 SISGLYQTAESIQ
+1075 QTAESITT
-1088 STVQTNKSS
+1088 TVQANKKD

-1110 NVKVTIENKLNNTDP
+1110 DVKVTIENK
-1125 SKSAYKSISQLS
+1125 
-1137 QTANEIK
+1137 
-1144 TTVIANKTASDKADE
+1144 
-1159 SLASQIKQTAESI
+1159 
-1172 TTTVQTNKKDTDN
+1172 
-1185 AISQVSQKADNVKV
+1185 
-1199 TIENKLNNTD
+1199 
-1209 PSKSEYLSIAQLS
+1209 
-1222 QTADEI
+1222 
-1228 KTTVQTNKKDTD
+1228 
-1240 NAISQVSQKADNVK
+1240 
-1254 VTIENKLN
+1254 
-1262 NTDPSKSE
+1262 
-1270 YLSISQL
+1270 
-1277 SQTAN
+1277 
-1282 EIKTTVQTNKK
+1282 
-1293 DTDSAI
+1293 
-1299 SQVSQKADNV
+1299 
-1309 KVTIENNLNNTDPSK
+1309 LNNTDPSK

-1335 NINGVSSTVQNNKSA
+1335 NINGISTTVQNNKSA

-1356 QIKQTANSLS
+1356 QIKQNAKSLS
-1366 STVQEHHTDA
+1366 STVQEYHTDA
-1376 NNQIS
+1376 NNKIT

-1398 TNLSDSDKA
+1398 TNLSNSDKA
-1407 KKNYSAIAQMDDDI
+1407 KQNYSAIAQLNNDI
-1421 ALRVA
+1421 SLKVA
-1426 KDDVVNQI
+1426 KNDVINQI
-1434 NISKESIL
+1434 NVSNESIR
-1442 IDGKKVHITGD
+1442 IDGKKVHVTGD

-1466 AANAITADKLSA
+1466 ASHAITADKLSA
-1478 STMEL
+1478 NTMEL
-1483 TDSQGIKG
+1483 TANQGIKG
-1491 GGATLDTNGL
+1491 GGATLDANGL

-1513 GSSGMEFHDGNGN
+1513 GSNGMEFHDGNGN

-1533 IVMGTVK
+1533 MVMGTVK
-1540 DGQWVRF
+1540 DGQWVKF

-1554 PNVIVTPISLQTA
+1554 PNVIITPISLQTA

-1572 STNLYLD
+1572 STNLFLD
-1579 CRPQSVTTNGFQ
+1579 CRPQNVSENGFQ

-1603 GLVPVN
+1603 GIIPVN
-1609 KTATGHLKSYSMG
+1609 KTVTGHTGYETIT

-1637 TINVTWSITN
+1637 TINLTWSITN
-1647 YGEDRTAHE
+1647 YGEDRTQHE
-1656 DDYPAFLGPVYL
+1656 DDIPWYLGPAYL

-1676 TNKVNKRIGT
+1676 TNKVDKRIGT

-1691 WYYEKTFNGGH
+1691 WYYKKTFSGRH
-1702 SETITVSGGDKIK
+1702 SETLAVSGGDKIK
-1715 LYFVATAEKGK
+1715 VYFVVTTGHGN
-1726 WQDFNEADISA
+1726 WHGFDEADISA

-1745 TTADVPLASGNAFFL
+1745 TTADVALASGNAFFL
-1760 CTDNHN
+1760 CTDKRN

>member
-1 MTDKQKTN
+1 MTEEQKKN
-9 AYSARNAM
+9 VHSARNAM

-50 KIFASIAGF
+50 KMFASIAGF

-94 SVDSNGSADV
+94 SVDSNASADV

-162 TANDMIIPTGSQT
+162 TANDMIIPAGSQT

-227 YQVSVS
+227 YQVSVT

-265 EGVVYSETPWSKIFK
+265 EGNVYMDIPYGKVFG
-280 NSSRWKQKNYVAID
+280 SSNAWQQQNHVSVD
-294 ASHGFVNFC
+294 STHGFVNFC

-317 GDTPENYETVGG
+317 GDTPENYDTVGG

-352 STVVMGKKV
+352 SAVVMGKKV

-413 EISFLDV
+413 EISFLDA

-456 LTLSNGKF
+456 LTLTNGKF

-486 SVTPLSIND
+486 SVTPLSLND

-500 VVKIIDPRNNWST
+500 VVKIIDPRNNWTT
-513 VSCNVEDYADQKER
+513 VACNVEDYADQKER

-574 LEPGDVVTV
+574 LEPGDVVTI

-648 HLKAYT
+648 NLKAYT

-678 DIETGLVYYKTN
+678 DVETGLVYYKTN
-690 HMTGAQIGTF
+690 HMTGSQIGTF

-712 RDWIYA
+712 REWIYA

-741 SRTTDGLVSS
+741 SRTTDGLISS
-751 EASAPTTTIKV
+751 EASAPTVTIKV

-774 LTYNFTKA
+774 LTYDFTKA
-782 FTFMWSD
+782 FTFKWSD
-789 VPDSDVMYYEI
+789 VPDSDVTYYEI
-800 RKDTNVGSSVGL
+800 RTDTNVGSPVGL

-822 VNLMERNGTV
+822 VNLMERKGTV

-844 YPAKIMYNYPKPDA
+844 YPAKITYNYPKPDA

-880 RVKSMRLHIEG
+880 RVKSMRLYVEG
-891 SKVSKALDL
+891 HGISKSFDL
-900 DNASYTFYGEP
+900 DNASYTFNGEP
-911 DVYNFS
+911 DIYEFW
-917 ASYVDLMGE
+917 ASYVDMLGE

-933 TYTIKPEMNP
+933 AYTIKPEMNP

-956 DKTIQNA
+956 DKEIQDA
-963 VADAQEAVPRLDG
+963 VKDAQQALPNLNEKVAELTKTD
-976 VDKDIVG
+976 DEIK
-983 INNDIATVKSDL
+983 ATVQDRTT
-995 NNDISNIN
+995 
-1003 NKLNLAPSDENGYK
+1003 
-1017 SIQELNQKDGKL
+1017 EL
-1029 ESIIATNKSTQDSVN
+1029 S
-1044 ETNASQILQNDNA
+1044 
-1057 IKTVVANLN
+1057 
-1066 KDANGNAYT
+1066 
-1075 SISGLYQTAESIQ
+1075 
-1088 STVQTNKSS
+1088 
-1097 ADSAISQVSQKAD
+1097 
-1110 NVKVTIENKLNNTDP
+1110 
-1125 SKSAYKSISQLS
+1125 
-1137 QTANEIK
+1137 
-1144 TTVIANKTASDKADE
+1144 
-1159 SLASQIKQTAESI
+1159 SQIKQ
-1172 TTTVQTNKKDTDN
+1172 
-1185 AISQVSQKADNVKV
+1185 
-1199 TIENKLNNTD
+1199 
-1209 PSKSEYLSIAQLS
+1209 
-1222 QTADEI
+1222 
-1228 KTTVQTNKKDTD
+1228 
-1240 NAISQVSQKADNVK
+1240 
-1254 VTIENKLN
+1254 
-1262 NTDPSKSE
+1262 
-1270 YLSISQL
+1270 
-1277 SQTAN
+1277 
-1282 EIKTTVQTNKK
+1282 
-1293 DTDSAI
+1293 
-1299 SQVSQKADNV
+1299 
-1309 KVTIENNLNNTDPSK
+1309 
-1324 SAYKSITQLQT
+1324 
-1335 NINGVSSTVQNNKSA
+1335 
-1350 TDTEIS
+1350 
-1356 QIKQTANSLS
+1356 
-1366 STVQEHHTDA
+1366 
-1376 NNQIS
+1376 
-1381 GLSTKITQNADK
+1381 NADS

-1398 TNLSDSDKA
+1398 TNLSDTEKA
-1407 KKNYSAIAQMDDDI
+1407 KNNYSAIAQLNDDI

-1426 KDDVVNQI
+1426 KDDVINQI

-1442 IDGKKVHITGD
+1442 IDGNKTHITGD
-1453 TKFDNNVIVGGMI
+1453 TKIDKNVIVGGMI
-1466 AANAITADKLSA
+1466 AAGSITADKLSA
-1478 STMEL
+1478 ETIALSNN
-1483 TDSQGIKG
+1483 QGIKG
-1491 GGATLDTNGL
+1491 GNVTLDANGM
-1501 TVRGSDGSYVVH
+1501 TCTD
-1513 GSSGMEFHDGNGN
+1513 SSGTTIQFGQDGMTSKDKNGN
-1526 TFAMVGA
+1526 KFSILAQCM
-1533 IVMGTVK
+1533 MGVAKNGKYVK
-1540 DGQWVRF
+1540 F
-1547 TKPWKTV
+1547 NNPWMEAPV
-1554 PNVIVTPISLQTA
+1554 VIVTPQNIQTNNPA
-1567 IPGYN
+1567 Y
-1572 STNLYLD
+1572 STSKVRLHCYAED
-1579 CRPQSVTTNGFQ
+1579 VSVNGFRMR
-1591 AVCRTVLKAGSG
+1591 AYSGIADGSG
-1603 GLVPVN
+1603 SFAQYQECGSMNWTIWRDWQSSENKGLPYGKRSITFTVKMPSNASRVAFRGRFGMNVGYKYDNFVGFPNSESQNISIKCDGKETYNGMFFSNNNDN
-1609 KTATGHLKSYSMG
+1609 KIHDATGVHGTNEYCSYVSNVFTVAQG
-1622 IDGTEITIPEKATTF
+1622 SDLTCTLTLSPWTKHDGDGSDSLTVWLIIDSLDVHVDGEQILDDDGT
-1637 TINVTWSITN
+1637 
-1647 YGEDRTAHE
+1647 G
-1656 DDYPAFLGPVYL
+1656 AFFV
-1668 NLKIDVNG
+1668 VNSS
-1676 TNKVNKRIGT
+1676 NEL
-1686 APADD
+1686 
-1691 WYYEKTFNGGH
+1691 Y
-1702 SETITVSGGDKIK
+1702 TITD
-1715 LYFVATAEKGK
+1715 
-1726 WQDFNEADISA
+1726 
-1737 TIGNYTFN
+1737 
-1745 TTADVPLASGNAFFL
+1745 
-1760 CTDNHN
+1760 
-1766 SPYTI
+1766 
-1771 SNS
+1771 

>member
-1 MTDKQKTN
+1 MDKFDLEFLMDKKTN
-9 AYSARNAM
+9 LQNARNTM

-26 EHAMSHTMTFDL
+26 EHAMSHTAVFDL

-94 SVDSNGSADV
+94 NVDSNGSADV
-104 SRFDRAQESMSS
+104 SRFDRAQETMSS
-116 DGQIPIVYGTRQIS
+116 DAQIPIVYGTRQIS

-162 TANDMIIPTGSQT
+162 MASDMIIPTGSQT
-175 GNTVFTL
+175 GNTVFTI
-182 MNNKYPDARVR
+182 MNNKYSDARVR
-193 KHGSDFDLWAGDNHH
+193 KHGQDFDLWAGDNHH

-215 SEVENSHDTYWE
+215 KEVENSHDTYWE

-244 EGWQAFPCAATNNYP
+244 EGWQAFPVAATNNYP
-259 GDLWDV
+259 GDLWDA
-265 EGVVYSETPWSKIFK
+265 EGNVYVETPWSKLFENQDKYNEQNHVTIDGK
-280 NSSRWKQKNYVAID
+280 N
-294 ASHGFVNFC
+294 GFINFC
-303 ASTVRGGTNYTFHD
+303 ADTIRGGTSYTFHD
-317 GDTPENYETVGG
+317 CEAPSNYDEVGG

-352 STVVMGKKV
+352 SAVVMGKKV

-381 FMLSKRYGLGRW
+381 FILSKRYGLGRW
-393 ISADDLDEDSWN
+393 ITADDLDEDSWN
-405 KAADYCDE
+405 RVADYCDE
-413 EISFLDV
+413 EISFLDA

-440 SALDWLQEIL
+440 SALDWVQEIL

-456 LTLSNGKF
+456 LTLTNGKF

-469 SQTDIS
+469 QQTDVS

-486 SVTPLSIND
+486 SVTPLSLND

-500 VVKIIDPRNNWST
+500 VVKIIDPRNNWSS
-513 VSCNVEDYADQKER
+513 VACNVEDYADQKER

-574 LEPGDVVTV
+574 LEPGDVVTI
-583 SYHGVFTELPVR
+583 SYHKVFTDLPVR

-601 DDDGKFDITG
+601 DDDGKFELTG

-648 HLKAYT
+648 NLRAYT

-660 DGTTGYDVI
+660 DGSTGYDVI

-678 DIETGLVYYKTN
+678 DVETGLVYYKTN
-690 HMTGAQIGTF
+690 HMTAAQIGTF

-712 RDWIYA
+712 REWIYA
-718 GDSPTKIVISNAK
+718 GDSPTKIVIPNAK

-741 SRTTDGLVSS
+741 SRTTDGLISS
-751 EASAPTTTIKV
+751 EASAPTVTIKV

-774 LTYNFTKA
+774 LTYDFTKA
-782 FTFMWSD
+782 FTFKWSD
-789 VPDSDVMYYEI
+789 VPDSDVMYYEV
-800 RKDTNVGSSVGL
+800 RTDTNVGSTIGL
-812 LGKTQSTSID
+812 LGKTQSTSLD
-822 VNLMERNGTV
+822 VNLMERKGTV

-844 YPAKIMYNYPKPDA
+844 YPAKVTYNYPKPDA

-880 RVKSMRLHIEG
+880 RVKSMRLYVEG
-891 SKVSKALDL
+891 HNISKSFDL
-900 DNASYTFYGEP
+900 NNASYTFNGEP
-911 DVYNFS
+911 DIYNFW

-933 TYTIKPEMNP
+933 AYTIKPEMNP

-956 DKTIQNA
+956 DKEIQNA
-963 VADAQEAVPRLDG
+963 VSDAQQAIPRLDS
-976 VDKDIVG
+976 VDGNIETINASVSELRHTDSELSSTIVKNKKD
-983 INNDIATVKSDL
+983 SDNADAAL
-995 NNDISNIN
+995 
-1003 NKLNLAPSDENGYK
+1003 
-1017 SIQELNQKDGKL
+1017 
-1029 ESIIATNKSTQDSVN
+1029 
-1044 ETNASQILQNDNA
+1044 ASQIEQTADS
-1057 IKTVVANLN
+1057 ITTTVQEN
-1066 KDANGNAYT
+1066 KDAT
-1075 SISGLYQTAESIQ
+1075 D
-1088 STVQTNKSS
+1088 K
-1097 ADSAISQVSQKAD
+1097 AISQVSQKAD
-1110 NVKVTIENKLNNTDP
+1110 
-1125 SKSAYKSISQLS
+1125 S
-1137 QTANEIK
+1137 
-1144 TTVIANKTASDKADE
+1144 
-1159 SLASQIKQTAESI
+1159 
-1172 TTTVQTNKKDTDN
+1172 
-1185 AISQVSQKADNVKV
+1185 
-1199 TIENKLNNTD
+1199 
-1209 PSKSEYLSIAQLS
+1209 
-1222 QTADEI
+1222 
-1228 KTTVQTNKKDTD
+1228 
-1240 NAISQVSQKADNVK
+1240 
-1254 VTIENKLN
+1254 
-1262 NTDPSKSE
+1262 
-1270 YLSISQL
+1270 
-1277 SQTAN
+1277 
-1282 EIKTTVQTNKK
+1282 
-1293 DTDSAI
+1293 
-1299 SQVSQKADNV
+1299 V

-1324 SAYKSITQLQT
+1324 SAYKSISQLQV
-1335 NINGVSSTVQNNKSA
+1335 NINGLTSTVQSNKSA
-1350 TDTEIS
+1350 TDTQIS
-1356 QIKQTANSLS
+1356 QIKQSANSLS
-1366 STVQEHHTDA
+1366 STVQNYHTDA

-1381 GLSTKITQNADK
+1381 GLSSQVKQNANS

-1398 TNLSDSDKA
+1398 TNLSDSTKA
-1407 KKNYSAIAQMDDDI
+1407 KKNYSAIAQLDNDI
-1421 ALRVA
+1421 ALRVS
-1426 KDDVVNQI
+1426 KNDVINQI

-1453 TKFDNNVIVGGMI
+1453 THFDNNVVVRGMI
-1466 AANAITADKLSA
+1466 AAGAITADKLSA
-1478 STMEL
+1478 STIEL
-1483 TDSQGIKG
+1483 TANQGIKG

-1533 IVMGTVK
+1533 MVMGTVK

-1567 IPGYN
+1567 IPGYT

-1579 CRPQSVTTNGFQ
+1579 CRAQNVTQNGFQ

-1603 GLVPVN
+1603 GTFPVN
-1609 KTATGHLKSYSMG
+1609 KLASRDFSDLYNKGIPNLTAYTYDIS
-1622 IDGTEITIPEKATTF
+1622 EIKVPDKATKV
-1637 TINVTWSITN
+1637 TINSSWAIENIGDIRWVS
-1647 YGEDRTAHE
+1647 H
-1656 DDYPAFLGPVYL
+1656 DDDDEFRYHFGDIYVDLR
-1668 NLKIDVNG
+1668 IDVNG
-1676 TNKVNKRIGT
+1676 STIKTKRLGSSLGQ
-1686 APADD
+1686 
-1691 WYYEKTFNGGH
+1691 KTDKEFKESKSGND
-1702 SETITVSGGDKIK
+1702 SEIITVSGGDTIKIYGVISVQTVK
-1715 LYFVATAEKGK
+1715 RG
-1726 WQDFNEADISA
+1726 DFNPQYGDSYEGFGKGSA
-1737 TIGNYTFN
+1737 SYTLTNYSFN

-1760 CTDNHN
+1760 CTDKHN

>member
-9 AYSARNAM
+9 LHDARNAM
-17 SDGHLRYLY
+17 SDGYLRYLY
-26 EHAMSHTMTFDL
+26 EHAMSHTPVFDL
-38 QRFGHHHGKSGG
+38 QRFGHHRGKSGG
-50 KIFASIAGF
+50 KMFASIAGF
-59 IVGFTTPWLFGAKA
+59 LVGFSTPWLFGAKA
-73 FAAGVMGASLF
+73 FSAGIMGASLF
-84 GSVWSATHQQ
+84 GSIWSASHTQN
-94 SVDSNGSADV
+94 VDTGSADV
-104 SRFDRAQESMSS
+104 SRFDRAQETMSS
-116 DGQIPIVYGTRQIS
+116 DGQIPVVYGTRQVT

-162 TANDMIIPTGSQT
+162 MANDMIIPTGSQT

-182 MNNKYPDARVR
+182 MNNKYSNARVR

-215 SEVENSHDTYWE
+215 KEVENSHDTYWE
-227 YQVSVS
+227 YQVSVT

-244 EGWQAFPCAATNNYP
+244 EGWQAFPCAATNSYP

-265 EGVVYSETPWSKIFK
+265 EGNVYMDVPYGKVFG
-280 NSSRWKQKNYVAID
+280 NSNAFQQQNHVSVD
-294 ASHGFVNFC
+294 STHGFVNFC
-303 ASTVRGGTNYTFHD
+303 ADTIRGGTNYSFHD
-317 GDTPENYETVGG
+317 GDTPSNYDTVGG

-352 STVVMGKKV
+352 SAVVMGKKV

-413 EISFLDV
+413 EISFLDA

-440 SALDWLQEIL
+440 NALDWLQEIL

-469 SQTDIS
+469 QQTDIA

-486 SVTPLSIND
+486 SVTPLSLSD

-500 VVKIIDPRNNWST
+500 VVKIIDPRNNWTT
-513 VSCNVEDYADQKER
+513 VACNVEDYADQKER

-574 LEPGDVVTV
+574 LEPGDVVAI

-601 DDDGKFDITG
+601 DDDGKFNITG

-625 GVHWYNYTDTTQTVE
+625 GVHWYNYTDITQTAE

-712 RDWIYA
+712 REWIYA

-741 SRTTDGLVSS
+741 SRTTDGLISS
-751 EASAPTTTIKV
+751 EASAPTVTIKV

-774 LTYNFTKA
+774 LTYDFTKA
-782 FTFMWSD
+782 FTFKWSD

-800 RKDTNVGSSVGL
+800 RTDTNVGSAIGL

-822 VNLMERNGTV
+822 VSLMERKGTV

-844 YPAKIMYNYPKPDA
+844 YPAKVTYNYPKPDA

-880 RVKSMRLHIEG
+880 RVKSMRLYVEG
-891 SKVSKALDL
+891 GNVSKSFDL
-900 DNASYTFYGEP
+900 DNASYTFNGEP
-911 DVYNFS
+911 DIYEFW

-926 GYTSVKY
+926 GYTSVRY
-933 TYTIKPEMNP
+933 AYTIKPELNP
-943 EWLKDEAISLKKV
+943 DWLKDEAISLKKV
-956 DKTIQNA
+956 DKEIQNA
-963 VADAQEAVPRLDG
+963 VKDAQQALPNLNEKVAELTKTD
-976 VDKDIVG
+976 DEIK
-983 INNDIATVKSDL
+983 ATVQ
-995 NNDISNIN
+995 NN
-1003 NKLNLAPSDENGYK
+1003 
-1017 SIQELNQKDGKL
+1017 
-1029 ESIIATNKSTQDSVN
+1029 
-1044 ETNASQILQNDNA
+1044 
-1057 IKTVVANLN
+1057 
-1066 KDANGNAYT
+1066 
-1075 SISGLYQTAESIQ
+1075 
-1088 STVQTNKSS
+1088 
-1097 ADSAISQVSQKAD
+1097 
-1110 NVKVTIENKLNNTDP
+1110 VTKM
-1125 SKSAYKSISQLS
+1125 S
-1137 QTANEIK
+1137 
-1144 TTVIANKTASDKADE
+1144 
-1159 SLASQIKQTAESI
+1159 SQIKQ
-1172 TTTVQTNKKDTDN
+1172 
-1185 AISQVSQKADNVKV
+1185 
-1199 TIENKLNNTD
+1199 
-1209 PSKSEYLSIAQLS
+1209 
-1222 QTADEI
+1222 
-1228 KTTVQTNKKDTD
+1228 
-1240 NAISQVSQKADNVK
+1240 
-1254 VTIENKLN
+1254 
-1262 NTDPSKSE
+1262 
-1270 YLSISQL
+1270 
-1277 SQTAN
+1277 
-1282 EIKTTVQTNKK
+1282 
-1293 DTDSAI
+1293 
-1299 SQVSQKADNV
+1299 
-1309 KVTIENNLNNTDPSK
+1309 
-1324 SAYKSITQLQT
+1324 
-1335 NINGVSSTVQNNKSA
+1335 
-1350 TDTEIS
+1350 
-1356 QIKQTANSLS
+1356 
-1366 STVQEHHTDA
+1366 
-1376 NNQIS
+1376 
-1381 GLSTKITQNADK
+1381 NADS

-1407 KKNYSAIAQMDDDI
+1407 KNNYSAIAQLNDDI

-1442 IDGKKVHITGD
+1442 IDGNKTHITGD
-1453 TKFDNNVIVGGMI
+1453 TKIDKNVIVGGMI
-1466 AANAITADKLSA
+1466 AAGSITADKLSA

-1483 TDSQGIKG
+1483 TKNQGIKG
-1491 GGATLDTNGL
+1491 GGATLDSNGL

-1533 IVMGTVK
+1533 MVMGTVK
-1540 DGQWVRF
+1540 DGQWVKF

-1554 PNVIVTPISLQTA
+1554 PNVIVTPISLQTSLSN
-1567 IPGYN
+1567 YT

-1579 CRPQSVTTNGFQ
+1579 CRPQNVTVNGFQ

-1609 KTATGHLKSYSMG
+1609 KTVTGHLEYKSIT
-1622 IDGTEITIPEKATTF
+1622 IDGTEITIPENATTF

-1647 YGEDRTAHE
+1647 FGDDETRHE
-1656 DDYPAFLGPVYL
+1656 DDYHTFLGPAYL
-1668 NLKIDVNG
+1668 DLKIDVNG
-1676 TNKVNKRIGT
+1676 TNKVDKRIGT

-1691 WYYEKTFNGGH
+1691 WYYEKTFSGGD
-1702 SETITVSGGDKIK
+1702 SETLAVSGGDKIK
-1715 LYFVATAEKGK
+1715 VYFVATAGKGK
-1726 WQDFNEADISA
+1726 WREFDEANISA
-1737 TIGNYTFN
+1737 TIGNYSFN

-1760 CTDNHN
+1760 CTDKHN
-1766 SPYTI
+1766 SPYTV
-1771 SNS
+1771 SDSQ

>member
-9 AYSARNAM
+9 LHDAHNAM
-17 SDGHLRYLY
+17 SDEHLRYLY
-26 EHAMSHTMTFDL
+26 EHAMSHTPVFDL

-59 IVGFTTPWLFGAKA
+59 LVGFSTPWLFGAKA

-84 GSVWSATHQQ
+84 GSIWSATHQQ
-94 SVDSNGSADV
+94 NVDTGSADV
-104 SRFDRAQESMSS
+104 SRFDRAQETMSP
-116 DGQIPIVYGTRQIS
+116 DGQIPVVYGTRQIT

-162 TANDMIIPTGSQT
+162 MANDMIIPTGSQT

-182 MNNKYPDARVR
+182 MNNKYPNARVR

-215 SEVENSHDTYWE
+215 KEVENSHDTFWE
-227 YQVSVS
+227 YQVSVT

-239 NQLYA
+239 NQLYS

-265 EGVVYSETPWSKIFK
+265 EGIVYSETPFSKIFK
-280 NSSRWKQKNYVAID
+280 NSNKWKKKNYVAID

-317 GDTPENYETVGG
+317 GDTPENYDTVGG

-352 STVVMGKKV
+352 SAVVMGKKV

-413 EISFLDV
+413 EISFLDA

-456 LTLSNGKF
+456 LTLTNGKF

-486 SVTPLSIND
+486 SVTPLSLND

-500 VVKIIDPRNNWST
+500 VVKIIDPRNNWTT
-513 VSCNVEDYADQKER
+513 VACNVEDYADQKER

-620 DALGG
+620 DGLGG
-625 GVHWYNYTDTTQTVE
+625 GVHWYNYTDITQTVE

-648 HLKAYT
+648 NIKAYT

-678 DIETGLVYYKTN
+678 DVETGLVYYKTN

-700 KEGEVVDSVGLS
+700 KEGEVVDDVGLS
-712 RDWIYA
+712 REWIYA

-774 LTYNFTKA
+774 LTYDFTKA
-782 FTFMWSD
+782 FTFTWSD

-800 RKDTNVGSSVGL
+800 RKDTNVGSTIGL

-822 VNLMERNGTV
+822 VNLMERQGTV
-832 YVYSVNTLKKYS
+832 YVYSVNTLKRYS
-844 YPAKIMYNYPKPDA
+844 YPAKVTYNYPKPDA

-869 GVNVLVAPFPA
+869 GVNILVAPFPA
-880 RVKSMRLHIEG
+880 RVKSMRLYVEG
-891 SKVSKALDL
+891 SNVSKALDL
-900 DNASYTFYGEP
+900 NNASYTFNGEP

-933 TYTIKPEMNP
+933 SYTIKPEMNP

-956 DKTIQNA
+956 DKEIQDA
-963 VADAQEAVPRLDG
+963 VKDAQQALP
-976 VDKDIVG
+976 
-983 INNDIATVKSDL
+983 
-995 NNDISNIN
+995 
-1003 NKLNLAPSDENGYK
+1003 
-1017 SIQELNQKDGKL
+1017 
-1029 ESIIATNKSTQDSVN
+1029 
-1044 ETNASQILQNDNA
+1044 
-1057 IKTVVANLN
+1057 NLN
-1066 KDANGNAYT
+1066 EK
-1075 SISGLYQTAESIQ
+1075 
-1088 STVQTNKSS
+1088 
-1097 ADSAISQVSQKAD
+1097 VSELTK
-1110 NVKVTIENKLNNTDP
+1110 TD
-1125 SKSAYKSISQLS
+1125 
-1137 QTANEIK
+1137 
-1144 TTVIANKTASDKADE
+1144 
-1159 SLASQIKQTAESI
+1159 
-1172 TTTVQTNKKDTDN
+1172 
-1185 AISQVSQKADNVKV
+1185 
-1199 TIENKLNNTD
+1199 
-1209 PSKSEYLSIAQLS
+1209 
-1222 QTADEI
+1222 DEI
-1228 KTTVQTNKKDTD
+1228 KATVQD
-1240 NAISQVSQKADNVK
+1240 
-1254 VTIENKLN
+1254 
-1262 NTDPSKSE
+1262 
-1270 YLSISQL
+1270 
-1277 SQTAN
+1277 
-1282 EIKTTVQTNKK
+1282 
-1293 DTDSAI
+1293 
-1299 SQVSQKADNV
+1299 
-1309 KVTIENNLNNTDPSK
+1309 
-1324 SAYKSITQLQT
+1324 
-1335 NINGVSSTVQNNKSA
+1335 NKSA

-1366 STVQEHHTDA
+1366 STVQEYHTDA
-1376 NNQIS
+1376 NNKIS
-1381 GLSTKITQNADK
+1381 GLSTKITQNADS

-1407 KKNYSAIAQMDDDI
+1407 KKNYSAIAQMQDNI

-1426 KDDVVNQI
+1426 KDDVINQI
-1434 NISKESIL
+1434 NVSKESIL

-1453 TKFDNNVIVGGMI
+1453 TKFDNNVIVSGMI

-1478 STMEL
+1478 NTMEL
-1483 TDSQGIKG
+1483 TANQGIKG

-1501 TVRGSDGSYVVH
+1501 TVRGNDGSYVVH

-1533 IVMGTVK
+1533 MIMGTVK
-1540 DGQWVRF
+1540 DGQWVKF

-1572 STNLYLD
+1572 SSNLYLD
-1579 CRPQSVTTNGFQ
+1579 CRPQNVTNNGFQ
-1591 AVCRTVLKAGSG
+1591 AICRTVLKAGSG
-1603 GLVPVN
+1603 GSVPVN
-1609 KTATGHLKSYSMG
+1609 RNIASWSISDDPETSIPYGLDGWTKISNGSYYRKEIYYYLDIPQDASEGTVSISANINNISKASGSGPNYNASSKRAHTKTSVQLFKDATAISNEVVIAELDNEPGQAAYHQVAYFDNSTSATKDIYFKSTGKITIKCIIVEGDGYYRDIHCSTGTFVLSSYS
-1622 IDGTEITIPEKATTF
+1622 
-1637 TINVTWSITN
+1637 
-1647 YGEDRTAHE
+1647 
-1656 DDYPAFLGPVYL
+1656 
-1668 NLKIDVNG
+1668 
-1676 TNKVNKRIGT
+1676 
-1686 APADD
+1686 
-1691 WYYEKTFNGGH
+1691 
-1702 SETITVSGGDKIK
+1702 
-1715 LYFVATAEKGK
+1715 
-1726 WQDFNEADISA
+1726 
-1737 TIGNYTFN
+1737 FN

-1760 CTDNHN
+1760 CTDQHN

-1771 SNS
+1771 SDSQ

>member
-1 MTDKQKTN
+1 MDKFDLEFLMDKKTN
-9 AYSARNAM
+9 LKNARNAM

-26 EHAMSHTMTFDL
+26 EHAMSHTATFDL

-94 SVDSNGSADV
+94 NVDSNGSADV
-104 SRFDRAQESMSS
+104 SRFDRAQETMSS

-162 TANDMIIPTGSQT
+162 MANDMIIPTGSQT
-175 GNTVFTL
+175 GNTVFTI

-193 KHGSDFDLWAGDNHH
+193 KHGQDFDLWAGDNHH

-215 SEVENSHDTYWE
+215 KEVENSHDTYWE

-244 EGWQAFPCAATNNYP
+244 EGWQAFPVAATNNYP
-259 GDLWDV
+259 GDLWDA
-265 EGVVYSETPWSKIFK
+265 EGNVYVETPWSKLFENQDKYNEQNHVTIDGK
-280 NSSRWKQKNYVAID
+280 N
-294 ASHGFVNFC
+294 GFINFC
-303 ASTVRGGTNYTFHD
+303 ADTIRGGTNYTFHD
-317 GDTPENYETVGG
+317 CESPSNYNEVGG

-352 STVVMGKKV
+352 SAVVMGKKV

-393 ISADDLDEDSWN
+393 ITADDLDEDSWN
-405 KAADYCDE
+405 RVADYCDE
-413 EISFLDV
+413 EISFLDA
-420 SGAIIKAKR
+420 SGAIIRAKR

-440 SALDWLQEIL
+440 SALDWVQEIL

-456 LTLSNGKF
+456 LTLTNGKF

-486 SVTPLSIND
+486 SVTPLSLND

-500 VVKIIDPRNNWST
+500 VVKIIDPRNNWSS
-513 VSCNVEDYADQKER
+513 VACNVEDYADQKER

-574 LEPGDVVTV
+574 LEPGDVVTI
-583 SYHGVFTELPVR
+583 SYHKVFTDLPVR

-601 DDDGKFDITG
+601 DDDGKFELTG

-648 HLKAYT
+648 NLRAYT

-660 DGTTGYDVI
+660 DGSTGYDVI

-678 DIETGLVYYKTN
+678 DVETGLVYYKTN
-690 HMTGAQIGTF
+690 HMTAAQIGTF
-700 KEGEVVDSVGLS
+700 NEGEVVDSVGLS
-712 RDWIYA
+712 REWIYA

-731 VGDIYEFRVQ
+731 VGDVYVFRVQ
-741 SRTTDGLVSS
+741 SRTTDGLISS
-751 EASAPTTTIKV
+751 EASAPTVTIKI

-774 LTYNFTKA
+774 LTYDFTSA
-782 FTFMWSD
+782 FTFKWSD
-789 VPDSDVMYYEI
+789 VPDSDVMYYEV
-800 RKDTNVGSSVGL
+800 RTDTNVGSPVGL

-822 VNLMERNGTV
+822 VNLMERKGTV

-844 YPAKIMYNYPKPDA
+844 YPAKITYNYPKPDA

-880 RVKSMRLHIEG
+880 RAKSMRLYVEG
-891 SKVSKALDL
+891 HNISKSFDL
-900 DNASYTFYGEP
+900 NNASYAFNGEP
-911 DVYNFS
+911 DIYEFW
-917 ASYVDLMGE
+917 ASYIDLMGE

-933 TYTIKPEMNP
+933 AYTIKPEMNP

-956 DKTIQNA
+956 DKEIQNA
-963 VADAQEAVPRLDG
+963 VSDAQQAIPRLDK
-976 VDKDIVG
+976 VDSDIAS
-983 INNDIATVKSDL
+983 INNDLSVAKSDL
-995 NNDISNIN
+995 ANDIASIN
-1003 NKLNLAPSDENGYK
+1003 NKLNLSPSDANGYK
-1017 SIQELNQKDGKL
+1017 SIQELNQKDGQL
-1029 ESIIATNKSTQDSVN
+1029 ESIIATNKSTQDGIN
-1044 ETNASQILQNDNA
+1044 QEHASLISQNDSS
-1057 IKTVVANLN
+1057 IKSVVLNLNNTDPSKSAYKSISQLKQTADSITSTVQAN
-1066 KDANGNAYT
+1066 KDAQDKKNQSLDAN
-1075 SISGLYQTAESIQ
+1075 ISQLSQTANEIK
-1088 STVQTNKSS
+1088 STVQTNKTNT
-1097 ADSAISQVSQKAD
+1097 DSAISQVSQKAD
-1110 NVKVTIENKLNNTDP
+1110 NIKVTIENNLNNTDP

-1144 TTVIANKTASDKADE
+1144 TTV
-1159 SLASQIKQTAESI
+1159 
-1172 TTTVQTNKKDTDN
+1172 QTNK
-1185 AISQVSQKADNVKV
+1185 
-1199 TIENKLNNTD
+1199 
-1209 PSKSEYLSIAQLS
+1209 
-1222 QTADEI
+1222 
-1228 KTTVQTNKKDTD
+1228 TN
-1240 NAISQVSQKADNVK
+1240 
-1254 VTIENKLN
+1254 
-1262 NTDPSKSE
+1262 
-1270 YLSISQL
+1270 
-1277 SQTAN
+1277 
-1282 EIKTTVQTNKK
+1282 
-1293 DTDSAI
+1293 TDSAI

-1324 SAYKSITQLQT
+1324 SAYKSISQLQV
-1335 NINGVSSTVQNNKSA
+1335 NINGLTSTVQENKSA
-1350 TDTEIS
+1350 TDTQIS
-1356 QIKQTANSLS
+1356 QIKQNANSLS
-1366 STVQEHHTDA
+1366 STVQTYHTDT
-1376 NNQIS
+1376 NNKIS
-1381 GLSTKITQNADK
+1381 GLSSKITQNANS

-1398 TNLSDSDKA
+1398 TNLSDSEKA
-1407 KKNYSAIAQMDDDI
+1407 KKNYSAIAQLQDNID
-1421 ALRVA
+1421 LRVA
-1426 KDDVVNQI
+1426 KDDVINQI

-1466 AANAITADKLSA
+1466 AANSITADKLSA

-1483 TDSQGIKG
+1483 TANQGIKG

-1501 TVRGSDGSYVVH
+1501 TVRGNDGSYVVH
-1513 GSSGMEFHDGNGN
+1513 GSNGMEFHDGNGN

-1533 IVMGTVK
+1533 TVMGTVK
-1540 DGQWVRF
+1540 DGQWIKF

-1567 IPGYN
+1567 IPGYT

-1579 CRPQSVTTNGFQ
+1579 CRAQNVTQNGFQ

-1603 GLVPVN
+1603 GVFPVN
-1609 KTATGHLKSYSMG
+1609 KLASRDFSDLYNKYINLTAYTYDIS
-1622 IDGTEITIPEKATTF
+1622 EIKVPDKATKV
-1637 TINVTWSITN
+1637 TINSSWAIENIGDIRWVSH
-1647 YGEDRTAHE
+1647 DE
-1656 DDYPAFLGPVYL
+1656 DDEFRYHFGDIYVDLR
-1668 NLKIDVNG
+1668 IDVNG
-1676 TNKVNKRIGT
+1676 STIKTKRLGSSLGQ
-1686 APADD
+1686 
-1691 WYYEKTFNGGH
+1691 KTDKEFKESKSGND
-1702 SETITVSGGDKIK
+1702 SEIITVSGGDTIKIYGVISVQTVK
-1715 LYFVATAEKGK
+1715 RG
-1726 WQDFNEADISA
+1726 DFNPQYGDSYEGFGKGSA
-1737 TIGNYTFN
+1737 SYTLTNYSFN
-1745 TTADVPLASGNAFFL
+1745 TTADAPLASGNAFFL
-1760 CTDNHN
+1760 CTDQHN

-1771 SNS
+1771 SNSQ

>member
-1 MTDKQKTN
+1 MTKEEKTN
-9 AYSARNAM
+9 VYNARNAM
-17 SDGHLRYLY
+17 PDDRLRYLY
-26 EHAMSHTMTFDL
+26 EHAMSHTVAFDL

-94 SVDSNGSADV
+94 NVDTGSADV

-162 TANDMIIPTGSQT
+162 TANDMIIPTGSQS
-175 GNTVFTL
+175 GNTVFTI
-182 MNNKYPDARVR
+182 MNNKYQNARVR
-193 KHGSDFDLWAGDNHH
+193 KHGSDFELWAGDHYH

-227 YQVSVS
+227 YQVSVT

-239 NQLYA
+239 NQLYS

-265 EGVVYSETPWSKIFK
+265 EGVVYTETPWSKIFK
-280 NSSRWKQKNYVAID
+280 NSNRWKQKNYVALD
-294 ASHGFVNFC
+294 ASHGFINFC

-317 GDTPENYETVGG
+317 GDTPDNYETVGG

-352 STVVMGKKV
+352 SAVVMGKKV

-413 EISFLDV
+413 EISFLDA

-440 SALDWLQEIL
+440 NALDWLQEIL

-456 LTLSNGKF
+456 LTLTNGKF

-469 SQTDIS
+469 QQTDIA

-486 SVTPLSIND
+486 SVTPLSLND

-500 VVKIIDPRNNWST
+500 VVKIIDPRNNWTT
-513 VSCNVEDYADQKER
+513 VACNVEDYADQKER

-648 HLKAYT
+648 HLKAYI

-678 DIETGLVYYKTN
+678 DVETGLVYYKTN

-741 SRTTDGLVSS
+741 SRTTDGLISS
-751 EASAPTTTIKV
+751 EASAPTVTIKV

-774 LTYNFTKA
+774 LTYDFSKA
-782 FTFMWSD
+782 FTFKWSD

-800 RKDTNVGSSVGL
+800 RTDTNVGSPVGL

-822 VNLMERNGTV
+822 VNLMERKGTV

-844 YPAKIMYNYPKPDA
+844 YPAKITYNYPKPDA

-880 RVKSMRLHIEG
+880 RVKSMRLYVEG
-891 SKVSKALDL
+891 HGISKSFDL
-900 DNASYTFYGEP
+900 DNASYLFNGEP
-911 DVYNFS
+911 DIYEFW

-926 GYTSVKY
+926 GYSSVKY
-933 TYTIKPEMNP
+933 SYTIKPEMNP

-956 DKTIQNA
+956 DKEI
-963 VADAQEAVPRLDG
+963 QEAVRDAQQALPNLNEKVAELTKTD
-976 VDKDIVG
+976 DEIK
-983 INNDIATVKSDL
+983 ATV
-995 NNDISNIN
+995 
-1003 NKLNLAPSDENGYK
+1003 
-1017 SIQELNQKDGKL
+1017 Q
-1029 ESIIATNKSTQDSVN
+1029 
-1044 ETNASQILQNDNA
+1044 
-1057 IKTVVANLN
+1057 
-1066 KDANGNAYT
+1066 
-1075 SISGLYQTAESIQ
+1075 
-1088 STVQTNKSS
+1088 
-1097 ADSAISQVSQKAD
+1097 D
-1110 NVKVTIENKLNNTDP
+1110 NVTK
-1125 SKSAYKSISQLS
+1125 IS
-1137 QTANEIK
+1137 
-1144 TTVIANKTASDKADE
+1144 
-1159 SLASQIKQTAESI
+1159 SQIKQ
-1172 TTTVQTNKKDTDN
+1172 
-1185 AISQVSQKADNVKV
+1185 
-1199 TIENKLNNTD
+1199 
-1209 PSKSEYLSIAQLS
+1209 
-1222 QTADEI
+1222 
-1228 KTTVQTNKKDTD
+1228 
-1240 NAISQVSQKADNVK
+1240 
-1254 VTIENKLN
+1254 
-1262 NTDPSKSE
+1262 
-1270 YLSISQL
+1270 
-1277 SQTAN
+1277 
-1282 EIKTTVQTNKK
+1282 
-1293 DTDSAI
+1293 
-1299 SQVSQKADNV
+1299 
-1309 KVTIENNLNNTDPSK
+1309 
-1324 SAYKSITQLQT
+1324 
-1335 NINGVSSTVQNNKSA
+1335 
-1350 TDTEIS
+1350 
-1356 QIKQTANSLS
+1356 
-1366 STVQEHHTDA
+1366 
-1376 NNQIS
+1376 
-1381 GLSTKITQNADK
+1381 NADS

-1398 TNLSDSDKA
+1398 TNLSDADKA
-1407 KKNYSAIAQMDDDI
+1407 KNSYSAIAQLQDDI
-1421 ALRVA
+1421 DLRVA
-1426 KDDVVNQI
+1426 KDDIINQI

-1442 IDGKKVHITGD
+1442 IDGNKTHITGD
-1453 TKFDNNVIVGGMI
+1453 TKIDKNVIVGGMI
-1466 AANAITADKLSA
+1466 AANSITADKLSA
-1478 STMEL
+1478 STLALSNNQGIQGGNVILDSNGMTC
-1483 TDSQGIKG
+1483 TDSKG
-1491 GGATLDTNGL
+1491 TTIQFGQ
-1501 TVRGSDGSYVVH
+1501 DGMTSK
-1513 GSSGMEFHDGNGN
+1513 DKNGN
-1526 TFAMVGA
+1526 RFSILAQCM
-1533 IVMGTVK
+1533 MGVARNGQYVK
-1540 DGQWVRF
+1540 F
-1547 TKPWKTV
+1547 SNPWTETPV
-1554 PNVIVTPISLQTA
+1554 VIVTPQNIQTNNPAYSTSTVRLHCYADEVSVNGFRMRAYSGIADGAGSLVKNQTCGTMTWMIWSSSSYGNLSTDFGSRSISFDVSMPSNASSVVFHGRLRTYAHFKWPQLK
-1567 IPGYN
+1567 IPN
-1572 STNLYLD
+1572 STEYQKLEVKCNNTTVYSGVLWNSGDGKVGVDKSTDTYTAVTSNSI
-1579 CRPQSVTTNGFQ
+1579 SVTQGATLNCTLTIAPCVSHPGEDSNQLEIEFILDSIDCKVGDEQ
-1591 AVCRTVLKAGSG
+1591 VLDA
-1603 GLVPVN
+1603 
-1609 KTATGHLKSYSMG
+1609 
-1622 IDGTEITIPEKATTF
+1622 DGT
-1637 TINVTWSITN
+1637 
-1647 YGEDRTAHE
+1647 G
-1656 DDYPAFLGPVYL
+1656 
-1668 NLKIDVNG
+1668 
-1676 TNKVNKRIGT
+1676 
-1686 APADD
+1686 
-1691 WYYEKTFNGGH
+1691 
-1702 SETITVSGGDKIK
+1702 
-1715 LYFVATAEKGK
+1715 
-1726 WQDFNEADISA
+1726 
-1737 TIGNYTFN
+1737 
-1745 TTADVPLASGNAFFL
+1745 AFFVVNRSNGL
-1760 CTDNHN
+1760 
-1766 SPYTI
+1766 YTLQ
-1771 SNS
+1771 

>member
-1 MTDKQKTN
+1 MDKQNMNLQDAHNVMTDGEVERIYRE
-9 AYSARNAM
+9 AIEAPF
-17 SDGHLRYLY
+17 L
-26 EHAMSHTMTFDL
+26 FDL

-94 SVDSNGSADV
+94 NVDSNGSADV
-104 SRFDRAQESMSS
+104 SRFDRAQETMSS
-116 DGQIPIVYGTRQIS
+116 DAQIPIVYGTRQIS

-162 TANDMIIPTGSQT
+162 MASDMIIPTGSQT
-175 GNTVFTL
+175 GNTVFTI

-193 KHGSDFDLWAGDNHH
+193 KHGQDFDLWAGDNHH

-215 SEVENSHDTYWE
+215 KEVENSHDTYWE

-244 EGWQAFPCAATNNYP
+244 EGWQAFPVAATNNYP
-259 GDLWDV
+259 GDLWDA
-265 EGVVYSETPWSKIFK
+265 EGNVYVETPWSKLFENQDKYNEQNHVTIDGK
-280 NSSRWKQKNYVAID
+280 N
-294 ASHGFVNFC
+294 GFINFC
-303 ASTVRGGTNYTFHD
+303 ADTIRGGTNYTFHD
-317 GDTPENYETVGG
+317 CESPSNYNEVGG

-338 NFIVSNELNGNPSV
+338 DFIVSNELNGNPSV
-352 STVVMGKKV
+352 SAVVMGKKV

-393 ISADDLDEDSWN
+393 ITADDLDEDSWN
-405 KAADYCDE
+405 RVADYCDE
-413 EISFLDV
+413 EISFLDA
-420 SGAIIKAKR
+420 SGAIIRAKR

-440 SALDWLQEIL
+440 SALDWVQEIL

-456 LTLSNGKF
+456 LTLTNGKF

-469 SQTDIS
+469 QQTDVS

-486 SVTPLSIND
+486 SVTPLSLND

-500 VVKIIDPRNNWST
+500 TVKIIDPRNNWSS
-513 VSCNVEDYADQKER
+513 VACNVEDYADQKER

-574 LEPGDVVTV
+574 LEPGDVVTI

-601 DDDGKFDITG
+601 DDDGKFNITG

-648 HLKAYT
+648 NLKAYT

-660 DGTTGYDVI
+660 DGTTGYDII

-678 DIETGLVYYKTN
+678 DVETGLVYYKTN
-690 HMTGAQIGTF
+690 HMTAAQIGTF

-712 RDWIYA
+712 REWIYA

-741 SRTTDGLVSS
+741 SRTTDGLISS
-751 EASAPTTTIKV
+751 EASAPTVTIKV

-774 LTYNFTKA
+774 LTYDFTKS
-782 FTFMWSD
+782 FTFKWSD

-800 RKDTNVGSSVGL
+800 RTDTNVGLTIGL

-822 VNLMERNGTV
+822 VNLIERKGTV

-844 YPAKIMYNYPKPDA
+844 YPAKVTYNYPKPDA

-880 RVKSMRLHIEG
+880 RVKSMRLYVEG
-891 SKVSKALDL
+891 HNISKSFDL
-900 DNASYTFYGEP
+900 NNASYTFNGEP
-911 DVYNFS
+911 DIYNFW

-933 TYTIKPEMNP
+933 AYTIKPEMNP
-943 EWLKDEAISLKKV
+943 EWLKDEAISLNKV
-956 DKTIQNA
+956 DKTIQSA
-963 VADAQEAVPRLDG
+963 VADAQQAIPRLDG
-976 VDKDIVG
+976 IDNDIVG
-983 INNDIATVKSDL
+983 INNDLSVAKSDL
-995 NNDISNIN
+995 ANDIADINNDLSAAKSDLENDIRQINEDISSVRSDLSQARADVNADVKTITD
-1003 NKLNLAPSDENGYK
+1003 KLSLAPSDPNGYK
-1017 SIQELNQKDGKL
+1017 SIQELNRKDGEL
-1029 ESIIATNKSTQDSVN
+1029 ESTIASNKATQDGVN
-1044 ETNASQILQNDNA
+1044 ETNASLISQNDSA
-1057 IKTVVANLN
+1057 IKTMVLNLN
-1066 KDANGNAYT
+1066 SDANGNTYR
-1075 SISGLYQTAESIQ
+1075 SISSLYQTAEGIK
-1088 STVQTNKSS
+1088 STVDSNKSATDNS
-1097 ADSAISQVSQKAD
+1097 ISQLSQKAD
-1110 NVKVTIENKLNNTDP
+1110 SIKSTIENNLNNTDP

-1144 TTVIANKTASDKADE
+1144 S
-1159 SLASQIKQTAESI
+1159 
-1172 TTTVQTNKKDTDN
+1172 TVQTNK
-1185 AISQVSQKADNVKV
+1185 
-1199 TIENKLNNTD
+1199 
-1209 PSKSEYLSIAQLS
+1209 
-1222 QTADEI
+1222 
-1228 KTTVQTNKKDTD
+1228 TN
-1240 NAISQVSQKADNVK
+1240 
-1254 VTIENKLN
+1254 
-1262 NTDPSKSE
+1262 
-1270 YLSISQL
+1270 
-1277 SQTAN
+1277 
-1282 EIKTTVQTNKK
+1282 
-1293 DTDSAI
+1293 TDSAI

-1324 SAYKSITQLQT
+1324 SAYKSISQLSQTANEIKTTVQTNKTNSDSAISQVSQKADNVKVTIENNLNNTDPSKSAYRSISQLQV
-1335 NINGVSSTVQNNKSA
+1335 NINGLTSTVQENKSA
-1350 TDTEIS
+1350 TDTQIS
-1356 QIKQTANSLS
+1356 QIKQNANSLS
-1366 STVQEHHTDA
+1366 STVQNYHTDA

-1381 GLSTKITQNADK
+1381 GLSSRITQNANS
-1393 ITSVV
+1393 ITSVI
-1398 TNLSDSDKA
+1398 TNLSDAESA
-1407 KKNYSAIAQMDDDI
+1407 KNNYSAIAQLQDDI

-1426 KDDVVNQI
+1426 KDDVINQI

-1453 TKFDNNVIVGGMI
+1453 THFDNNVVVRGMI
-1466 AANAITADKLSA
+1466 AAGAITADKLSA

-1483 TDSQGIKG
+1483 TANQGIKG

-1501 TVRGSDGSYVVH
+1501 TVRGNDGSYVVH
-1513 GSSGMEFHDGNGN
+1513 GSNGMEFHDGNGN

-1540 DGQWVRF
+1540 DGQWIKF
-1547 TKPWKTV
+1547 TKPWKNV

-1579 CRPQSVTTNGFQ
+1579 CRAQNVTKNGFQ

-1603 GLVPVN
+1603 GVFPVN
-1609 KTATGHLKSYSMG
+1609 KLASRDLSDLYNKGIPNLTAYTYDIS
-1622 IDGTEITIPEKATTF
+1622 EIKVPDKATKV
-1637 TINVTWSITN
+1637 TINSSWAIENIGDIRWVS
-1647 YGEDRTAHE
+1647 H
-1656 DDYPAFLGPVYL
+1656 DDDDEFLYYFGDIYVDL
-1668 NLKIDVNG
+1668 RIDVNG
-1676 TNKVNKRIGT
+1676 STIKTKRLGSSLGQKT
-1686 APADD
+1686 
-1691 WYYEKTFNGGH
+1691 YEKFKESKYGND
-1702 SETITVSGGDKIK
+1702 SEIITVSGGDTIKIYGVISVQTVK
-1715 LYFVATAEKGK
+1715 RG
-1726 WQDFNEADISA
+1726 DFNPQYSDSYEGFGKGSA
-1737 TIGNYTFN
+1737 SYTLANYSFN
-1745 TTADVPLASGNAFFL
+1745 TTADAPLASGNAFFL
-1760 CTDNHN
+1760 CTDQHN

-1771 SNS
+1771 SDS

>member
-9 AYSARNAM
+9 LHDAHNAM
-17 SDGHLRYLY
+17 PDEHLRYLY
-26 EHAMSHTMTFDL
+26 KHAMSHTSVFDL
-38 QRFGHHHGKSGG
+38 QRFGHHRGKSGG
-50 KIFASIAGF
+50 KMFASIAGF
-59 IVGFTTPWLFGAKA
+59 LVGFSTPWLFGAKA

-84 GSVWSATHQQ
+84 GSIWSATHTQN
-94 SVDSNGSADV
+94 VDTGSADV
-104 SRFDRAQESMSS
+104 SRFDRAQETMSS
-116 DGQIPIVYGTRQIS
+116 DGQIPVVYGTRQVT

-162 TANDMIIPTGSQT
+162 MANDMIIPTGSQT

-215 SEVENSHDTYWE
+215 KEVENSHDTYWE
-227 YQVSVS
+227 YQVSVT

-244 EGWQAFPCAATNNYP
+244 EGWQAFPCAATNSYP

-265 EGVVYSETPWSKIFK
+265 EGNVYMDVPYGKVFG
-280 NSSRWKQKNYVAID
+280 NSNAFQQQNHVSVD
-294 ASHGFVNFC
+294 STHGFVNFC
-303 ASTVRGGTNYTFHD
+303 ADTIRGGTNYSFHD
-317 GDTPENYETVGG
+317 GDTPSNYDTVGG

-352 STVVMGKKV
+352 SAVVMGKKV

-413 EISFLDV
+413 EISFLDA

-440 SALDWLQEIL
+440 NALDWLQEIL

-469 SQTDIS
+469 QQTDIA

-486 SVTPLSIND
+486 SVTPMSLSD

-500 VVKIIDPRNNWST
+500 VVKIIDPRNNWTT
-513 VSCNVEDYADQKER
+513 VACNVEDYADQKER

-574 LEPGDVVTV
+574 LEPGDVVTI

-625 GVHWYNYTDTTQTVE
+625 GVHWYNYTDITQTVE
-640 KRTPSNPT
+640 KRMPSNPT
-648 HLKAYT
+648 NIKAYT

-678 DIETGLVYYKTN
+678 DVETGLVYYKTN
-690 HMTGAQIGTF
+690 HLSAAQIGKF
-700 KEGEVVDSVGLS
+700 NEGEVVDDVGLS
-712 RDWIYA
+712 REWIYA

-774 LTYNFTKA
+774 LTYDFTKA
-782 FTFMWSD
+782 FTFKWSD

-800 RKDTNVGSSVGL
+800 RTDTNVGSPVGL

-822 VNLMERNGTV
+822 VNLMERKGTV

-844 YPAKIMYNYPKPDA
+844 YPAKVIYNYPKPDA

-869 GVNVLVAPFPA
+869 GVNILVAPFPS
-880 RVKSMRLHIEG
+880 RVKSMRLYVEG

-933 TYTIKPEMNP
+933 SYTIKPEMNP
-943 EWLKDEAISLKKV
+943 EWLKDEAISLNKV
-956 DKTIQNA
+956 DKTIQSA
-963 VADAQEAVPRLDG
+963 VKDAQDAIPRLDS
-976 VDKDIVG
+976 VD
-983 INNDIATVKSDL
+983 N
-995 NNDISNIN
+995 NIN
-1003 NKLNLAPSDENGYK
+1003 TINTNISELRHTDTELSSTIVQNK
-1017 SIQELNQKDGKL
+1017 
-1029 ESIIATNKSTQDSVN
+1029 
-1044 ETNASQILQNDNA
+1044 
-1057 IKTVVANLN
+1057 
-1066 KDANGNAYT
+1066 KDADD
-1075 SISGLYQTAESIQ
+1075 
-1088 STVQTNKSS
+1088 
-1097 ADSAISQVSQKAD
+1097 ADAA
-1110 NVKVTIENKLNNTDP
+1110 
-1125 SKSAYKSISQLS
+1125 
-1137 QTANEIK
+1137 
-1144 TTVIANKTASDKADE
+1144 
-1159 SLASQIKQTAESI
+1159 LASQIEQTAESI
-1172 TTTVQTNKKDTDN
+1172 TTTVQANKKDTDN
-1185 AISQVSQKADNVKV
+1185 AISQVSQKADDVKV
-1199 TIENKLNNTD
+1199 TIE
-1209 PSKSEYLSIAQLS
+1209 S
-1222 QTADEI
+1222 
-1228 KTTVQTNKKDTD
+1228 
-1240 NAISQVSQKADNVK
+1240 
-1254 VTIENKLN
+1254 
-1262 NTDPSKSE
+1262 
-1270 YLSISQL
+1270 
-1277 SQTAN
+1277 
-1282 EIKTTVQTNKK
+1282 
-1293 DTDSAI
+1293 
-1299 SQVSQKADNV
+1299 
-1309 KVTIENNLNNTDPSK
+1309 NLNNTDPSK

-1350 TDTEIS
+1350 IDTEIS
-1356 QIKQTANSLS
+1356 QIKQNANSLS
-1366 STVQEHHTDA
+1366 STVQEYHTDA
-1376 NNQIS
+1376 NNKIT

-1398 TNLSDSDKA
+1398 TNLSNSDKA
-1407 KKNYSAIAQMDDDI
+1407 KKNYSAIAQLNNDI
-1421 ALRVA
+1421 SLKVA
-1426 KDDVVNQI
+1426 KNDVINQI
-1434 NISKESIL
+1434 NISNESIR
-1442 IDGKKVHITGD
+1442 IDGKKVHVTGD

-1466 AANAITADKLSA
+1466 ASHAITADKLSA
-1478 STMEL
+1478 GTMEL
-1483 TDSQGIKG
+1483 TNSQGIKG
-1491 GGATLDTNGL
+1491 GGATLDANGL

-1513 GSSGMEFHDGNGN
+1513 GSNGMEFHDGNGN

-1533 IVMGTVK
+1533 MVMGTVK
-1540 DGQWVRF
+1540 DGQWVKF
-1547 TKPWKTV
+1547 TKPWKSA
-1554 PNVIVTPISLQTA
+1554 PNAIVTPISLQTA

-1579 CRPQSVTTNGFQ
+1579 CRPQNVTVNGFQ

-1603 GLVPVN
+1603 GIIPINKSANKDLSEESEKLFKDLTSFTYEISEIKVP
-1609 KTATGHLKSYSMG
+1609 
-1622 IDGTEITIPEKATTF
+1622 DKATQL
-1637 TINVTWSITN
+1637 TITSSWTLKNIGYTETYEV
-1647 YGEDRTAHE
+1647 HE
-1656 DDYPAFLGPVYL
+1656 DDRYEYYYGDAFVDMR
-1668 NLKIDVNG
+1668 IDVNG
-1676 TNKVNKRIGT
+1676 STVKTKRLASSYGQK
-1686 APADD
+1686 PSWSQDFDEHKSGDD
-1691 WYYEKTFNGGH
+1691 
-1702 SETITVSGGDKIK
+1702 SETITVKGGDTVKV
-1715 LYFVATAEKGK
+1715 YGVFSVQTGSRSG
-1726 WQDFNEADISA
+1726 NEYGGFGGGSA
-1737 TIGNYTFN
+1737 SYTLTNFSFN
-1745 TTADVPLASGNAFFL
+1745 TTADAPLASGNAFFL
-1760 CTDNHN
+1760 CTDKHN

-1771 SNS
+1771 SDSQ

>member
-1 MTDKQKTN
+1 MDKFDLEFLMDKKTN
-9 AYSARNAM
+9 LQNARNTM

-26 EHAMSHTMTFDL
+26 KHAMSHTAVFDL

-94 SVDSNGSADV
+94 NVDSNGSADV
-104 SRFDRAQESMSS
+104 SRFDRAQETMSS
-116 DGQIPIVYGTRQIS
+116 DAQIPIVYGTRQIS

-162 TANDMIIPTGSQT
+162 MASDMIIPTGSQT
-175 GNTVFTL
+175 GNTVFTI

-193 KHGSDFDLWAGDNHH
+193 KHGQDFDLWAGDNHH

-215 SEVENSHDTYWE
+215 KEVENSHDTYWE

-244 EGWQAFPCAATNNYP
+244 EGWQAFPVAATNNYP
-259 GDLWDV
+259 GDLWDA
-265 EGVVYSETPWSKIFK
+265 EGNVYVETPWSKLFENQDKYNEQNHVTIDGK
-280 NSSRWKQKNYVAID
+280 N
-294 ASHGFVNFC
+294 GFINFC
-303 ASTVRGGTNYTFHD
+303 ADTIRGGTSYTFHD
-317 GDTPENYETVGG
+317 CEAPSNYDEVGG

-352 STVVMGKKV
+352 SAVVMGKKV

-381 FMLSKRYGLGRW
+381 FILSKRYGLGRW
-393 ISADDLDEDSWN
+393 ITADDLDEDSWN
-405 KAADYCDE
+405 RVADYCDE
-413 EISFLDV
+413 EISFLDA

-440 SALDWLQEIL
+440 SALDWVQEIL

-456 LTLSNGKF
+456 LTLTNGKF

-469 SQTDIS
+469 QQTDVS

-486 SVTPLSIND
+486 SVTPLSLND

-500 VVKIIDPRNNWST
+500 TVKIIDPRNNWSS
-513 VSCNVEDYADQKER
+513 VACNVEDYADQKER

-574 LEPGDVVTV
+574 LEPGDVVTI
-583 SYHGVFTELPVR
+583 SYHKVFTDLPVR

-601 DDDGKFDITG
+601 DDDGKFELTG

-648 HLKAYT
+648 NLRAYT

-660 DGTTGYDVI
+660 DGSTGYDVI
-669 CSYELPQRY
+669 FSYELPQRY
-678 DIETGLVYYKTN
+678 DVETGLVYYKTN
-690 HMTGAQIGTF
+690 HMTAAQIGTF

-712 RDWIYA
+712 REWIYA
-718 GDSPTKIVISNAK
+718 GDSPTKIVIPNAK

-751 EASAPTTTIKV
+751 EASAPTVTIKV

-774 LTYNFTKA
+774 LTYDFTKS
-782 FTFMWSD
+782 FTFKWSD
-789 VPDSDVMYYEI
+789 VPDSDVMYYEV
-800 RKDTNVGSSVGL
+800 RTDTNVGSPVGL

-822 VNLMERNGTV
+822 VNLMKRKGTV

-844 YPAKIMYNYPKPDA
+844 YPAKVTYNYPKPDA

-880 RVKSMRLHIEG
+880 RVKSMRLYVEG
-891 SKVSKALDL
+891 HNISKSFDL
-900 DNASYTFYGEP
+900 NNASYTFYGEP
-911 DVYNFS
+911 DIYNFW

-933 TYTIKPEMNP
+933 AYTIKPEMNP

-956 DKTIQNA
+956 DKTIQGA
-963 VADAQEAVPRLDG
+963 VADAQEAIPRLNS
-976 VDKDIVG
+976 VDSDIKR
-983 INNDIATVKSDL
+983 INEDISSVRSDL
-995 NNDISNIN
+995 AQARTDENADVKTITD
-1003 NKLNLAPSDENGYK
+1003 KLNLAPSDPNGYK
-1017 SIQELNQKDGKL
+1017 SIQELNTKDGQL
-1029 ESIIATNKSTQDSVN
+1029 ESTIASNKTAQDSVN
-1044 ETNASQILQNDNA
+1044 KTNASLISQNDSA
-1057 IKTVVANLN
+1057 IKTMVLNLN
-1066 KDANGNAYT
+1066 SDANGNTYK
-1075 SISGLYQTAESIQ
+1075 SISSLYQTAEGIK
-1088 STVQTNKSS
+1088 STVDSNKSAMDNS
-1097 ADSAISQVSQKAD
+1097 ISQISQKAD
-1110 NVKVTIENKLNNTDP
+1110 SIKSTIETNLNNTDP
-1125 SKSAYKSISQLS
+1125 AKSAYKSISQLS

-1144 TTVIANKTASDKADE
+1144 TTV
-1159 SLASQIKQTAESI
+1159 
-1172 TTTVQTNKKDTDN
+1172 QTNKQD
-1185 AISQVSQKADNVKV
+1185 ADN
-1199 TIENKLNNTD
+1199 
-1209 PSKSEYLSIAQLS
+1209 
-1222 QTADEI
+1222 
-1228 KTTVQTNKKDTD
+1228 
-1240 NAISQVSQKADNVK
+1240 
-1254 VTIENKLN
+1254 
-1262 NTDPSKSE
+1262 
-1270 YLSISQL
+1270 
-1277 SQTAN
+1277 
-1282 EIKTTVQTNKK
+1282 
-1293 DTDSAI
+1293 AI

-1309 KVTIENNLNNTDPSK
+1309 KVTIENNLNSTDPSK
-1324 SAYKSITQLQT
+1324 SAYRSISQLQV
-1335 NINGVSSTVQNNKSA
+1335 NINGLTSTVQNNKSA
-1350 TDTEIS
+1350 TDTQIS
-1356 QIKQTANSLS
+1356 QIKQNANSLS
-1366 STVQEHHTDA
+1366 STVQTYHTDT
-1376 NNQIS
+1376 NNKIS
-1381 GLSTKITQNADK
+1381 GLSSKISQNADS

-1398 TNLSDSDKA
+1398 TNLSDSEKA
-1407 KKNYSAIAQMDDDI
+1407 KKNYSAILQLGNDI

-1426 KDDVVNQI
+1426 KDDIINQI

-1453 TKFDNNVIVGGMI
+1453 THFDNNVVVRGMI
-1466 AANAITADKLSA
+1466 AAGAITADKLSA

-1483 TDSQGIKG
+1483 TANQGIKG

-1533 IVMGTVK
+1533 MIMGTVK
-1540 DGQWVRF
+1540 DGQWVKF

-1579 CRPQSVTTNGFQ
+1579 CRPQNVTVNGFQ

-1603 GLVPVN
+1603 GLVPIN
-1609 KTATGHLKSYSMG
+1609 KTVTGHLESYSMT

-1637 TINVTWSITN
+1637 TINTTWAITN

-1656 DDYPAFLGPVYL
+1656 DGYHAFLGPAYL

-1676 TNKVNKRIGT
+1676 TNKANKRIGT

-1691 WYYEKTFNGGH
+1691 WYYEKTFSGGH

-1715 LYFVATAEKGK
+1715 IYFVATAEKGK
-1726 WQDFNEADISA
+1726 WQDFNEADVSA
-1737 TIGNYTFN
+1737 TIGNYSFN
-1745 TTADVPLASGNAFFL
+1745 TTADVALASGNAFFL
-1760 CTDNHN
+1760 CTDRHN

-1771 SNS
+1771 SDS

>member
-1 MTDKQKTN
+1 MDKFDLEFLMDKKTN
-9 AYSARNAM
+9 LKNARNAM

-26 EHAMSHTMTFDL
+26 EHAMSHTATFDL

-94 SVDSNGSADV
+94 NVDSNGSADV
-104 SRFDRAQESMSS
+104 SRFDRAQETMSS

-162 TANDMIIPTGSQT
+162 MANDMIIPTGSQT
-175 GNTVFTL
+175 GNTVFTI

-193 KHGSDFDLWAGDNHH
+193 KHGQDFDLWAGDNHH

-215 SEVENSHDTYWE
+215 KEVENSHDTYWE

-244 EGWQAFPCAATNNYP
+244 EGWQAFPVAATNNYP
-259 GDLWDV
+259 GDLWDA
-265 EGVVYSETPWSKIFK
+265 EGNVYVETPWSKLFENQDKYNEQNHVTIDGK
-280 NSSRWKQKNYVAID
+280 N
-294 ASHGFVNFC
+294 GFINFC
-303 ASTVRGGTNYTFHD
+303 ADTIRGGTNYTFHD
-317 GDTPENYETVGG
+317 CESPSNYNEVGG

-352 STVVMGKKV
+352 SAVVMGKKV

-393 ISADDLDEDSWN
+393 ITADDLDEDSWN
-405 KAADYCDE
+405 RVADYCDE
-413 EISFLDV
+413 EISFLDA
-420 SGAIIKAKR
+420 SGAIIRAKR

-440 SALDWLQEIL
+440 SALDWVQEIL

-456 LTLSNGKF
+456 LTLTNGKF

-486 SVTPLSIND
+486 SVTPLSLND

-500 VVKIIDPRNNWST
+500 VVKIIDPRNNWSS
-513 VSCNVEDYADQKER
+513 VACNVEDYADQKER

-574 LEPGDVVTV
+574 LEPGDVVTI
-583 SYHGVFTELPVR
+583 SYHKVFTDLPVR

-601 DDDGKFDITG
+601 DDDGKFELTG

-648 HLKAYT
+648 NLRAYT

-660 DGTTGYDVI
+660 DGSTGYDVI

-678 DIETGLVYYKTN
+678 DVETGLVYYKTN
-690 HMTGAQIGTF
+690 HMTAAQIGTF
-700 KEGEVVDSVGLS
+700 NEGEVVDSVGLS
-712 RDWIYA
+712 REWIYA

-731 VGDIYEFRVQ
+731 VGDVYVFRVQ
-741 SRTTDGLVSS
+741 SRTTDGLISS
-751 EASAPTTTIKV
+751 EASAPTVTIKI

-774 LTYNFTKA
+774 LTYDFTSA
-782 FTFMWSD
+782 FTFKWSD
-789 VPDSDVMYYEI
+789 VPDSDVMYYEV
-800 RKDTNVGSSVGL
+800 RTDTNVGSPVGL

-822 VNLMERNGTV
+822 VNLMERKGTV

-844 YPAKIMYNYPKPDA
+844 YPAKITYNYPKPDA

-880 RVKSMRLHIEG
+880 RAKSMRLYVEG
-891 SKVSKALDL
+891 HNISKSFDL
-900 DNASYTFYGEP
+900 NNASYAFNGEP
-911 DVYNFS
+911 DIYEFW
-917 ASYVDLMGE
+917 ASYIDLMGE

-933 TYTIKPEMNP
+933 AYTIKPEMNP

-956 DKTIQNA
+956 DKEIQNA
-963 VADAQEAVPRLDG
+963 VSDAQQAIPRLDK
-976 VDKDIVG
+976 VDSDIAS
-983 INNDIATVKSDL
+983 INNDLSVAKSDL
-995 NNDISNIN
+995 ANDIASIN
-1003 NKLNLAPSDENGYK
+1003 NKLNLSPSDANGYK
-1017 SIQELNQKDGKL
+1017 SIQELNQKDGQL
-1029 ESIIATNKSTQDSVN
+1029 ESIIATNKSTQDGIN
-1044 ETNASQILQNDNA
+1044 QEHASLISQNDSS
-1057 IKTVVANLN
+1057 IKSVVLN
-1066 KDANGNAYT
+1066 
-1075 SISGLYQTAESIQ
+1075 
-1088 STVQTNKSS
+1088 
-1097 ADSAISQVSQKAD
+1097 
-1110 NVKVTIENKLNNTDP
+1110 LNNTDP
-1125 SKSAYKSISQLS
+1125 SKSAYKSISQL
-1137 QTANEIK
+1137 
-1144 TTVIANKTASDKADE
+1144 
-1159 SLASQIKQTAESI
+1159 KQTADSI
-1172 TTTVQTNKKDTDN
+1172 TSTVQANKD
-1185 AISQVSQKADNVKV
+1185 
-1199 TIENKLNNTD
+1199 
-1209 PSKSEYLSIAQLS
+1209 AQ
-1222 QTADEI
+1222 D
-1228 KTTVQTNKKDTD
+1228 KKNQSLDA
-1240 NAISQVSQKADNVK
+1240 N
-1254 VTIENKLN
+1254 
-1262 NTDPSKSE
+1262 
-1270 YLSISQL
+1270 ISQL

-1282 EIKTTVQTNKK
+1282 EIKSTVQTNKTN
-1293 DTDSAI
+1293 TDSAI
-1299 SQVSQKADNV
+1299 SQVSQKADNI

-1324 SAYKSITQLQT
+1324 SAYKSISQLQV
-1335 NINGVSSTVQNNKSA
+1335 NINGLTSTVQENKSA
-1350 TDTEIS
+1350 TDTQIS
-1356 QIKQTANSLS
+1356 QIKQNANSLS
-1366 STVQEHHTDA
+1366 STVQTYHTDT
-1376 NNQIS
+1376 NNKIS
-1381 GLSTKITQNADK
+1381 GLSSKITQNANS

-1398 TNLSDSDKA
+1398 TNLSDSEKA
-1407 KKNYSAIAQMDDDI
+1407 KKNYSAIAQLQDNID
-1421 ALRVA
+1421 LRVA
-1426 KDDVVNQI
+1426 KDDVINQI

-1466 AANAITADKLSA
+1466 AANSITADKLSA

-1483 TDSQGIKG
+1483 TANQGIKG

-1501 TVRGSDGSYVVH
+1501 TVRGNDGSYVVH
-1513 GSSGMEFHDGNGN
+1513 GSNGMEFHDGNGN

-1533 IVMGTVK
+1533 TVMGTVK
-1540 DGQWVRF
+1540 DGQWIKF

-1567 IPGYN
+1567 IPGYT

-1579 CRPQSVTTNGFQ
+1579 CRAQNVTQNGFQ

-1603 GLVPVN
+1603 GVFPVN
-1609 KTATGHLKSYSMG
+1609 KLASRDFSDLYNKYINLTAYTYDIS
-1622 IDGTEITIPEKATTF
+1622 EIKVPDKATKV
-1637 TINVTWSITN
+1637 TINSSWAIENIGDIRWVSH
-1647 YGEDRTAHE
+1647 DE
-1656 DDYPAFLGPVYL
+1656 DDEFRYHFGDIYVDLR
-1668 NLKIDVNG
+1668 IDVNG
-1676 TNKVNKRIGT
+1676 STIKTKRLGSSLGQ
-1686 APADD
+1686 
-1691 WYYEKTFNGGH
+1691 KTDKEFKESKSGND
-1702 SETITVSGGDKIK
+1702 SEIITVSGGDTIKIYGVISVQTVK
-1715 LYFVATAEKGK
+1715 RG
-1726 WQDFNEADISA
+1726 DFNPQYYEHYDGFGKGSA
-1737 TIGNYTFN
+1737 SYTLTNYSFN
-1745 TTADVPLASGNAFFL
+1745 TTADAPLASGNAFFL
-1760 CTDNHN
+1760 CTDQHN

-1771 SNS
+1771 SNSQ

>member
-1 MTDKQKTN
+1 MDKKTN
-9 AYSARNAM
+9 LQNARNTM

-26 EHAMSHTMTFDL
+26 KHAMSHAAVFDL

-94 SVDSNGSADV
+94 NVDSNGSADV
-104 SRFDRAQESMSS
+104 SRFDRAQETMSS
-116 DGQIPIVYGTRQIS
+116 DAQIPIVYGTRQIS

-162 TANDMIIPTGSQT
+162 MASDMIIPTGSQT
-175 GNTVFTL
+175 GNTVFTI
-182 MNNKYPDARVR
+182 MNNKYSDARVR
-193 KHGSDFDLWAGDNHH
+193 KHGQDFDLWAGDNHH

-215 SEVENSHDTYWE
+215 KEVENSHDTYWE

-259 GDLWDV
+259 GDLWDA
-265 EGVVYSETPWSKIFK
+265 EGNVYVETPWSKLFENQDKYNEQNHVTIDGK
-280 NSSRWKQKNYVAID
+280 N
-294 ASHGFVNFC
+294 GFINFC
-303 ASTVRGGTNYTFHD
+303 ADTIRGGTNYTFHD
-317 GDTPENYETVGG
+317 CESPSNYNEVGG

-352 STVVMGKKV
+352 SAVVMGKKV

-393 ISADDLDEDSWN
+393 ITADDLDEDSWN
-405 KAADYCDE
+405 RVADYCDE
-413 EISFLDV
+413 EISFLDA
-420 SGAIIKAKR
+420 SGAIIRAKR

-440 SALDWLQEIL
+440 SALDWVQEIL

-456 LTLSNGKF
+456 LTLTNGKF

-469 SQTDIS
+469 QQTDVS

-486 SVTPLSIND
+486 SVTPLSLND

-500 VVKIIDPRNNWST
+500 TVKIIDPRNNWSS
-513 VSCNVEDYADQKER
+513 VACNVEDYADQKER

-574 LEPGDVVTV
+574 LEPGDVVTI
-583 SYHGVFTELPVR
+583 SYHKVFTDLPVR

-601 DDDGKFDITG
+601 DDDGKFELTG

-648 HLKAYT
+648 NLRAYT

-678 DIETGLVYYKTN
+678 DVETGLVYYKTN
-690 HMTGAQIGTF
+690 HLSAAQIGKF
-700 KEGEVVDSVGLS
+700 NEGEVVDDVGLS
-712 RDWIYA
+712 REWIYA

-800 RKDTNVGSSVGL
+800 RKDTNVGSAIGL
-812 LGKTQSTSID
+812 LGKTRSTSID
-822 VNLMERNGTV
+822 VNLMERKGTV

-844 YPAKIMYNYPKPDA
+844 YPAKVIYNYPKPDA

-880 RVKSMRLHIEG
+880 RVKSMRLYVE
-891 SKVSKALDL
+891 STKVSKAINL

-933 TYTIKPEMNP
+933 SYTIKPEMNP
-943 EWLKDEAISLKKV
+943 EWIKDEAISLKKV
-956 DKTIQNA
+956 DKEIQGA
-963 VADAQEAVPRLDG
+963 VKDAQQALPNLKETAAEL
-976 VDKDIVG
+976 K
-983 INNDIATVKSDL
+983 KSD
-995 NNDISNIN
+995 
-1003 NKLNLAPSDENGYK
+1003 DEIRG
-1017 SIQELNQKDGKL
+1017 
-1029 ESIIATNKSTQDSVN
+1029 
-1044 ETNASQILQNDNA
+1044 
-1057 IKTVVANLN
+1057 
-1066 KDANGNAYT
+1066 
-1075 SISGLYQTAESIQ
+1075 
-1088 STVQTNKSS
+1088 TVQDTQKNLS
-1097 ADSAISQVSQKAD
+1097 A
-1110 NVKVTIENKLNNTDP
+1110 
-1125 SKSAYKSISQLS
+1125 
-1137 QTANEIK
+1137 
-1144 TTVIANKTASDKADE
+1144 
-1159 SLASQIKQTAESI
+1159 QI
-1172 TTTVQTNKKDTDN
+1172 
-1185 AISQVSQKADNVKV
+1185 
-1199 TIENKLNNTD
+1199 
-1209 PSKSEYLSIAQLS
+1209 
-1222 QTADEI
+1222 
-1228 KTTVQTNKKDTD
+1228 
-1240 NAISQVSQKADNVK
+1240 
-1254 VTIENKLN
+1254 
-1262 NTDPSKSE
+1262 
-1270 YLSISQL
+1270 
-1277 SQTAN
+1277 
-1282 EIKTTVQTNKK
+1282 
-1293 DTDSAI
+1293 
-1299 SQVSQKADNV
+1299 
-1309 KVTIENNLNNTDPSK
+1309 
-1324 SAYKSITQLQT
+1324 
-1335 NINGVSSTVQNNKSA
+1335 
-1350 TDTEIS
+1350 TE
-1356 QIKQTANSLS
+1356 
-1366 STVQEHHTDA
+1366 
-1376 NNQIS
+1376 
-1381 GLSTKITQNADK
+1381 NADK
-1393 ITSVV
+1393 ITSIV
-1398 TNLSDSDKA
+1398 TNLGDSKKA
-1407 KKNYSAIAQMDDDI
+1407 SAAYSAIAQMVDAI
-1421 ALRVA
+1421 QLRVTA
-1426 KDDVVNQI
+1426 DNLKEMGQNGQLMSYI
-1434 NISKESIL
+1434 NLTPTTVSILSKLLHITADTL
-1442 IDGKKVHITGD
+1442 IDG
-1453 TKFDNNVIVGGMI
+1453 NVITSGMLQ
-1466 AANAITADKLSA
+1466 AGSVTADKLAA
-1478 STMEL
+1478 SIIEL
-1483 TDSQGIKG
+1483 TANQGIKG

-1526 TFAMVGA
+1526 KFAMVGA
-1533 IVMGTVK
+1533 MVMGTVK
-1540 DGQWVRF
+1540 DGQWVKF

-1579 CRPQSVTTNGFQ
+1579 CRPQNVTANGFQ
-1591 AVCRTVLKAGSG
+1591 AVCRTVLRAGSG
-1603 GLVPVN
+1603 GSVPVN
-1609 KTATGHLKSYSMG
+1609 AYIENVDGNVELWERNLTAGWSSSHDSYDYYGTKASSKTIEVPEDATETSIVIKVDVVAYGSTKVDDEASTLRDGSNLTVSLSVFKDNNVIKQQTLANLSSMGGDQSASYTTTVKINQSGTIKLQVETHLNPKNSYSH
-1622 IDGTEITIPEKATTF
+1622 IVSNA
-1637 TINVTWSITN
+1637 SI
-1647 YGEDRTAHE
+1647 RS
-1656 DDYPAFLGPVYL
+1656 
-1668 NLKIDVNG
+1668 
-1676 TNKVNKRIGT
+1676 RISLSS
-1686 APADD
+1686 
-1691 WYYEKTFNGGH
+1691 Y
-1702 SETITVSGGDKIK
+1702 S
-1715 LYFVATAEKGK
+1715 
-1726 WQDFNEADISA
+1726 
-1737 TIGNYTFN
+1737 FN
-1745 TTADVPLASGNAFFL
+1745 TTADTPLASGNAFFL
-1760 CTDNHN
+1760 CTDQHN

-1771 SNS
+1771 SNSQ

>member
-1 MTDKQKTN
+1 MDKKTN
-9 AYSARNAM
+9 LKNARNAM

-26 EHAMSHTMTFDL
+26 EHAMSHIAVFDL

-94 SVDSNGSADV
+94 NVDSNGSADV
-104 SRFDRAQESMSS
+104 SRFDRAQETMSS
-116 DGQIPIVYGTRQIS
+116 DAQIPIVYGTRQIS

-162 TANDMIIPTGSQT
+162 MASDMIIPTGSQT
-175 GNTVFTL
+175 GNTVFTI

-193 KHGSDFDLWAGDNHH
+193 KHGQDFDLWAGDNHH

-215 SEVENSHDTYWE
+215 KEVENSHDTYWE

-244 EGWQAFPCAATNNYP
+244 EGWQAFPVAATNNYP
-259 GDLWDV
+259 GDLWDA
-265 EGVVYSETPWSKIFK
+265 EGNVYVETPWSKLFENQDKYNEQNHVTIDGK
-280 NSSRWKQKNYVAID
+280 N
-294 ASHGFVNFC
+294 GFINFC
-303 ASTVRGGTNYTFHD
+303 ADTIRGGTNYTFHD
-317 GDTPENYETVGG
+317 CESPSNYNEVGG

-352 STVVMGKKV
+352 SAVVMGKKV

-393 ISADDLDEDSWN
+393 ITADDLDEDSWN
-405 KAADYCDE
+405 RVADYCDE
-413 EISFLDV
+413 EISFLDA
-420 SGAIIKAKR
+420 SGAIIRAKR

-440 SALDWLQEIL
+440 SALDWVQEIL

-456 LTLSNGKF
+456 LTLTNGKF
-464 KLHIE
+464 KLHVE
-469 SQTDIS
+469 QQTDVS

-486 SVTPLSIND
+486 SVTPLSLND

-500 VVKIIDPRNNWST
+500 TVKIIDPRNNWSS
-513 VSCNVEDYADQKER
+513 VACNVEDYADQKER

-574 LEPGDVVTV
+574 LEPGDVVTI
-583 SYHGVFTELPVR
+583 SYHKVFTDLPVR

-601 DDDGKFDITG
+601 DDDGKFELTG

-620 DALGG
+620 DTLGG

-648 HLKAYT
+648 NIKAYT

-678 DIETGLVYYKTN
+678 DVETGLVYYKTN

-712 RDWIYA
+712 REWIYA

-741 SRTTDGLVSS
+741 SRTTDGLISS
-751 EASAPTTTIKV
+751 EVSAPTVTIKV

-774 LTYNFTKA
+774 LTYDFTKA
-782 FTFMWSD
+782 FTFKWSD
-789 VPDSDVMYYEI
+789 VPDSDVMYYEV
-800 RKDTNVGSSVGL
+800 RTDTNVGSPVGL

-822 VNLMERNGTV
+822 VNLMERKGTV

-844 YPAKIMYNYPKPDA
+844 YPAKVTYNYPKPDA

-880 RVKSMRLHIEG
+880 HVKSMRLYVEG
-891 SKVSKALDL
+891 TKVSKALDL
-900 DNASYTFYGEP
+900 NNASYTFYGEP

-933 TYTIKPEMNP
+933 SYTIKPEMNP
-943 EWLKDEAISLKKV
+943 DWLKDEAISLNKV
-956 DKTIQNA
+956 DKTIQGA
-963 VADAQEAVPRLDG
+963 VKDAQEAIPRLDG
-976 VDKDIVG
+976 VDGNIEKINTNISELRHTDTELVSTIAQNKKD
-983 INNDIATVKSDL
+983 
-995 NNDISNIN
+995 
-1003 NKLNLAPSDENGYK
+1003 
-1017 SIQELNQKDGKL
+1017 
-1029 ESIIATNKSTQDSVN
+1029 
-1044 ETNASQILQNDNA
+1044 
-1057 IKTVVANLN
+1057 
-1066 KDANGNAYT
+1066 
-1075 SISGLYQTAESIQ
+1075 
-1088 STVQTNKSS
+1088 

-1110 NVKVTIENKLNNTDP
+1110 NVKVTIENGLNTTDP
-1125 SKSAYKSISQLS
+1125 SKSPYKSISQL
-1137 QTANEIK
+1137 
-1144 TTVIANKTASDKADE
+1144 
-1159 SLASQIKQTAESI
+1159 
-1172 TTTVQTNKKDTDN
+1172 
-1185 AISQVSQKADNVKV
+1185 KV
-1199 TIENKLNNTD
+1199 D
-1209 PSKSEYLSIAQLS
+1209 
-1222 QTADEI
+1222 
-1228 KTTVQTNKKDTD
+1228 
-1240 NAISQVSQKADNVK
+1240 
-1254 VTIENKLN
+1254 
-1262 NTDPSKSE
+1262 
-1270 YLSISQL
+1270 
-1277 SQTAN
+1277 
-1282 EIKTTVQTNKK
+1282 
-1293 DTDSAI
+1293 
-1299 SQVSQKADNV
+1299 
-1309 KVTIENNLNNTDPSK
+1309 
-1324 SAYKSITQLQT
+1324 
-1335 NINGVSSTVQNNKSA
+1335 INGLTTTVQNNKSA
-1350 TDTEIS
+1350 TDTQIS
-1356 QIKQTANSLS
+1356 QVKQNADSLS
-1366 STVQEHHTDA
+1366 STVQNYHTDA
-1376 NNQIS
+1376 NNKIS
-1381 GLSTKITQNADK
+1381 GLSTKVQQNATS

-1407 KKNYSAIAQMDDDI
+1407 KKNYSAIAQLDNNI
-1421 ALRVA
+1421 SLKVS
-1426 KDDVVNQI
+1426 KNDVINQI
-1434 NISKESIL
+1434 NVSNESIL
-1442 IDGKKVHITGD
+1442 IDGKKIHITGD

-1466 AANAITADKLSA
+1466 AAGAVTADKLSA

-1483 TDSQGIKG
+1483 TANQGIKG

-1501 TVRGSDGSYVVH
+1501 TVRGNDGSYVVH
-1513 GSSGMEFHDGNGN
+1513 GSNGMEFHDGNGN

-1533 IVMGTVK
+1533 MVMGTVK
-1540 DGQWVRF
+1540 DGQWVKF

-1579 CRPQSVTTNGFQ
+1579 CRPQNVTTNGFQ

-1603 GLVPVN
+1603 GLIPVN
-1609 KTATGHLKSYSMG
+1609 KTVAGHTGYETIT

-1637 TINVTWSITN
+1637 TINLTWSITN
-1647 YGEDRTAHE
+1647 YGEDETHHE
-1656 DDYPAFLGPVYL
+1656 DDFHAYLGPAYL

-1676 TNKVNKRIGT
+1676 TNKVDKRIGT

-1691 WYYEKTFNGGH
+1691 WYYEKTFSGGD
-1702 SETITVSGGDKIK
+1702 SETIAVSGGDKIK
-1715 LYFVATAEKGK
+1715 IYFVVTTGHGN
-1726 WQDFNEADISA
+1726 WRGFNEADISA
-1737 TIGNYTFN
+1737 TIGNYSFN
-1745 TTADVPLASGNAFFL
+1745 TTADVALASGNAFFL
-1760 CTDNHN
+1760 CTDKHN

-1771 SNS
+1771 SDS

>member
-1 MTDKQKTN
+1 MDTFDLTGLMTEEQKAN
-9 AYSARNAM
+9 AYGARNTM

-26 EHAMSHTMTFDL
+26 EHAMSHTATFDL

-94 SVDSNGSADV
+94 NVDSNGSADV

-116 DGQIPIVYGTRQIS
+116 DAQIPIVYGTRQIS

-162 TANDMIIPTGSQT
+162 MANDMIIPTGSQT

-265 EGVVYSETPWSKIFK
+265 EGNVYMDEPYGKVFGSS
-280 NSSRWKQKNYVAID
+280 NSWQQQNHVSVD
-294 ASHGFVNFC
+294 STHGFVNFC
-303 ASTVRGGTNYTFHD
+303 ADTIRGGTNYTFHD
-317 GDTPENYETVGG
+317 GDTPSNYDTVGG

-352 STVVMGKKV
+352 SAVVMGKKV

-367 KTAYSTNPAMCLRD
+367 KTEYSTNPAMCLRD

-413 EISFLDV
+413 EISFLDA

-440 SALDWLQEIL
+440 NALDWIQEIL

-456 LTLSNGKF
+456 LTLTNGKF

-486 SVTPLSIND
+486 SVTPLSLND

-500 VVKIIDPRNNWST
+500 VVKIIDPRNNWTT
-513 VSCNVEDYADQKER
+513 VACNVEDYADQKER

-574 LEPGDVVTV
+574 LEPGDVVTI
-583 SYHGVFTELPVR
+583 SYHGVFAELPVR

-601 DDDGKFDITG
+601 DDDGKFNITG

-648 HLKAYT
+648 NLKAYT

-678 DIETGLVYYKTN
+678 DVETGLVYYKTN
-690 HMTGAQIGTF
+690 HMTAAQIGTF
-700 KEGEVVDSVGLS
+700 KQGEVVDSVGLS
-712 RDWIYA
+712 REWIYA

-751 EASAPTTTIKV
+751 EASAPTVTIKV

-774 LTYNFTKA
+774 LTYDFTKS
-782 FTFMWSD
+782 FTFKWSD
-789 VPDSDVMYYEI
+789 VPDSDVMYYEV
-800 RKDTNVGSSVGL
+800 RTDTNVGSTIGL
-812 LGKTQSTSID
+812 LGKTQSTSLD
-822 VNLMERNGTV
+822 VNLMERKGTV

-844 YPAKIMYNYPKPDA
+844 YPAKVTYNYPKPDA

-869 GVNVLVAPFPA
+869 GVNILVAPFPA
-880 RVKSMRLHIEG
+880 RVKSMRLYVEG
-891 SKVSKALDL
+891 HNISKAFDL
-900 DNASYTFYGEP
+900 NNASYTFCGEP
-911 DVYNFS
+911 DIYNFW

-933 TYTIKPEMNP
+933 AYTIKPEMNP

-956 DKTIQNA
+956 DKEIQDA
-963 VADAQEAVPRLDG
+963 VSDAQQAIPRLDK
-976 VDKDIVG
+976 VDNDIAD
-983 INNDIATVKSDL
+983 INNDISVAKSDL
-995 NNDISNIN
+995 DSDIANIN
-1003 NKLNLAPSDENGYK
+1003 NKLNLSPSDANGYK
-1017 SIQELNQKDGKL
+1017 SIQELNKKDGQL
-1029 ESIIATNKSTQDSVN
+1029 ESIIATNKSTQDGVN
-1044 ETNASQILQNDNA
+1044 QEHASLISQN
-1057 IKTVVANLN
+1057 
-1066 KDANGNAYT
+1066 
-1075 SISGLYQTAESIQ
+1075 
-1088 STVQTNKSS
+1088 
-1097 ADSAISQVSQKAD
+1097 DSAIKSVVL
-1110 NVKVTIENKLNNTDP
+1110 NLNNTDP

-1137 QTANEIK
+1137 QTA
-1144 TTVIANKTASDKADE
+1144 
-1159 SLASQIKQTAESI
+1159 
-1172 TTTVQTNKKDTDN
+1172 
-1185 AISQVSQKADNVKV
+1185 
-1199 TIENKLNNTD
+1199 
-1209 PSKSEYLSIAQLS
+1209 
-1222 QTADEI
+1222 DEI
-1228 KTTVQTNKKDTD
+1228 KTTVQTNKTNSD
-1240 NAISQVSQKADNVK
+1240 N
-1254 VTIENKLN
+1254 
-1262 NTDPSKSE
+1262 
-1270 YLSISQL
+1270 
-1277 SQTAN
+1277 
-1282 EIKTTVQTNKK
+1282 
-1293 DTDSAI
+1293 AI

-1324 SAYKSITQLQT
+1324 SAYKSISQLSQTANEIKTTVQT
-1335 NINGVSSTVQNNKSA
+1335 NKTNTDSAISQVSQKADNVKVTIENNLNNTDPSKSVYKSISQLKVDINGLTTTVQNNKSA
-1350 TDTEIS
+1350 TDTQIS
-1356 QIKQTANSLS
+1356 QIKQNANSLS
-1366 STVQEHHTDA
+1366 STVQTYHTDT
-1376 NNQIS
+1376 NNKIS
-1381 GLSTKITQNADK
+1381 GLSSKISQNADS

-1398 TNLSDSDKA
+1398 TNLSDSEKA
-1407 KKNYSAIAQMDDDI
+1407 KKNYSAIAQLQDNID
-1421 ALRVA
+1421 LRVA
-1426 KDDVVNQI
+1426 KGDVINQI

-1453 TKFDNNVIVGGMI
+1453 THFDNNVVVRGMI
-1466 AANAITADKLSA
+1466 AAGAITADKLSA

-1483 TDSQGIKG
+1483 TANQGIKG

-1533 IVMGTVK
+1533 MVMGTVK
-1540 DGQWVRF
+1540 DGQWVKF

-1567 IPGYN
+1567 IPGYT

-1579 CRPQSVTTNGFQ
+1579 CRAQNVTQNGFQ

-1603 GLVPVN
+1603 GTFPVN
-1609 KTATGHLKSYSMG
+1609 KLASRDLSDLYDKGIPNLTAYTYDIS
-1622 IDGTEITIPEKATTF
+1622 EIKVPDKATKV
-1637 TINVTWSITN
+1637 TINSSWTIENIGDIKWVSHN
-1647 YGEDRTAHE
+1647 
-1656 DDYPAFLGPVYL
+1656 DDDEFRYHFGDIYVDLR
-1668 NLKIDVNG
+1668 IDVNG
-1676 TNKVNKRIGT
+1676 STIKTKRLGSSLGQKTNKEFKESKSGN
-1686 APADD
+1686 D
-1691 WYYEKTFNGGH
+1691 
-1702 SETITVSGGDKIK
+1702 SEVITVSGGDTIKIYGVISVQTVK
-1715 LYFVATAEKGK
+1715 RG
-1726 WQDFNEADISA
+1726 DFNPQYGDSYEGFGKGSA
-1737 TIGNYTFN
+1737 SYTLANYSFN
-1745 TTADVPLASGNAFFL
+1745 TTADAPLASGNAFFL
-1760 CTDNHN
+1760 CTDQHN